1 MALNSSNFQ
10 ILVNAVLDAKNI
22 QAQLDKISQK
32 YATMKVG
39 IDVDTSKLN
48 SALSGLKGLKVGFE
62 DTSTSAEKTSQSIG
76 DIFAKV
82 SKFGGVTLVINE
94 LRQSLM
100 EGVDAVRELDAAVT
114 EYKKVSDLT
123 DEGMKSF
130 VSTAREMGLEVGKSA
145 TEFIEAGTQF
155 KKMGYSDQESLQL
168 GKVATMF
175 QNIADTA
182 ISAGDS
188 ASFVNSQM
196 KAFNMTAEDAQHI
209 IDVTNEVANNMAVGT
224 NDLAKG
230 LTVAGAG
237 LSVLGNDF
245 EQSIALITSGTE
257 ILTGR
262 SVQVARG
269 LTTIGNNIAKAAN
282 EAGELSFKVQGVTK
296 SIDLFDKSTG
306 EMKSTYQVF
315 QDLKSSWDDMSQAEK
330 QSLGLALAGKNQFSV
345 FNSVMLNLN
354 SATEA
359 YKIAL
364 DSQGS
369 ALKENARYLDSIQ
382 GKVSQFTSELE
393 KFWTEGIS
401 SDSVKRLV
409 EFGTQV
415 LKLIN
420 DLGGMPTVLTA
431 ITGAFITLNGH
442 KVPEMIAKI
451 STNVLDMIAKF
462 DYAYAATGSLAQGF
476 TAMAGA
482 GSLLT
487 ASLGAVSLVVT
498 GLVAAYGYYNTQ
510 QENARRAAEQA
521 GSSFEDE
528 RKNLYN
534 LRLEYINA
542 KDAASNEDEDKQK
555 LKSTISKLA
564 KAYGVEEEA
573 LSNLN
578 GTRAEGLDLLS
589 KENAEKSQDFL
600 NRNQAE
606 IQKAQKATQDM
617 LNRTSFY
624 IPLKFTSDTESSES
638 FKAFYNKYTKS
649 LGEGVYEV
657 AGGYK
662 ELIADLNT
670 TITAMQQEDNQ
681 TKLHQQTLAF
691 LSNTLVELEDKYNKT
706 ATLTREAADATV
718 DVDKKTQSFINTQYD
733 SLSSFE
739 SVYNALLKNNSQIPL
754 FKEALD
760 EVVATQFPDFAKA
773 LGIELQDNGDK
784 AKEAA
789 DGVNQ
794 YGEDAGEAASQTE
807 EFEKAIKSLTSELK
821 GVQDAYDTLH
831 EVADEYNKTG
841 SVTIDTM
848 ADLLSLNPAYLE
860 SLQMVNGQL
869 VVNDE
874 FLMSMAQ
881 SLTESEIS
889 AIYSSQGLD
898 TFSESEQKVGTN
910 AETGKQGSDNLGT
923 SIQQVG
929 TASSQ
934 ANPYLTTIGN
944 TAITT
949 GNQFA
954 QGAQGIL
961 QFASSLDAVSG
972 AAPKARTGSSGVGV
986 QFYSEGFDAQVQAYR
1001 NQQNQK
1007 LLEELRKG
1015 LQFKP
1020 STSGGKSGKGG
1031 GGSKKSSTSDAEKQA
1046 KADAKAYKEA
1056 FEKELA
1062 TLDKQKAS
1070 MKDNAATDKWYY
1082 EQLEEL
1088 TNKYYK
1094 DKEGYEDE
1102 YNKYHEKAL
1111 DGMTKAHDAAYTER
1125 YNLLK
1130 HQLAMDMISEQEYYD
1145 ELEELMKEFYSN
1157 EEKYAEQRWKIEEEI
1172 YSGRNKLEEENTRK
1186 AEQEAEKR
1194 KKARKEE
1201 WEEEKAW
1208 YEEQQSNLETAFS
1221 YVASLA
1227 QKEIDALNERK
1238 QAIQDQY
1245 DAEIDKI
1252 NEKNDA
1258 TNDEIE
1264 LQEKLD
1270 ALAKAQQKKVRI
1282 YREGQGFV
1290 YETDQSAVDEAKTA
1304 LTQYKKEQ
1312 DTKKEIKRLEDI
1324 RDATINSVEEQ
1335 IKYWQKYKDEWGNV
1349 TDNYTTE
1356 QNKLL
1361 AEQVLGISLEGE
1373 NWEKR
1378 LGNLQDYVDRYN
1390 EIMSTLKTRYK
1401 SYDDDDDE
1409 DFGDEL
1415 DPDEYYSDKEPSY
1428 SHGSGGD
1435 NWYEDDTSHGPGAYA
1450 NGTTKGYGL
1459 SMVGE
1464 KGRELRVLGSRSNEG
1479 DGIIPNHLTENLMQ
1493 LGKFSPT
1500 QWLNS
1505 IVGKMG
1511 GQSAPIYNYAF
1522 ENLTLP
1528 NVTNA
1533 QSFIDELK
1541 NLKNRALQMGGRRD

>member
-10 ILVNAVLDAKNI
+10 ILVNAILDAKNI

-39 IDVDTSKLN
+39 IDVDATKLN
-48 SALSGLKGLKVGFE
+48 DALSGLKGLKVGFD
-62 DTSTSAEKTSQSIG
+62 DTSTSAEKISQSIG
-76 DIFAKV
+76 DIFTKV

-100 EGVDAVRELDAAVT
+100 DGVDAVRELDAAVT

-196 KAFNMTAEDAQHI
+196 KAFNMTSQDAQHI
-209 IDVTNEVANNMAVGT
+209 IDATNEVANNMAVGT

-245 EQSIALITSGTE
+245 EESIALITSGTE

-262 SVQVARG
+262 SAQVARG
-269 LTTIGNNIAKAAN
+269 LTTVGNNIAKAAN

-296 SIDLFDKSTG
+296 SIDLFDQSTG

-315 QDLKSSWDDMSQAEK
+315 QDLKSSWDEMSQAEK

-345 FNSVMLNLN
+345 FSAVMTNLN

-359 YKIAL
+359 YKLAL

-442 KVPEMIAKI
+442 KIPEMIAKI

-498 GLVAAYGYYNTQ
+498 GLVAAYSYYNTQ

-542 KDAASNEDEDKQK
+542 KEATGDEDENKQK

-564 KAYGVEEEA
+564 KAYGIEEEA

-624 IPLKFTSDTESSES
+624 IPLKFTYDTESSES
-638 FKAFYNKYTKS
+638 FKAFYNKYTQS
-649 LGEGVYEV
+649 LGEGVYEA

-739 SVYNALLKNNSQIPL
+739 SVYNALLENNSQIPL

-784 AKEAA
+784 AKEAV

-794 YGEDAGEAASQTE
+794 YGEDVGEAASQTE

-860 SLQMVNGQL
+860 SLQMINGQL

-874 FLMSMAQ
+874 SLMSMAQ
-881 SLTESEIS
+881 SFTETGIS
-889 AIYSSQGLD
+889 AISSTQGLD
-898 TFSESEQKVGTN
+898 VFSGSEQNIGTS
-910 AETGKQGSDNLGT
+910 AETAKQGTEDLGNSVT
-923 SIQQVG
+923 QVG

-949 GNQFA
+949 GNQFE
-954 QGAQGIL
+954 QGATGL
-961 QFASSLDAVSG
+961 FKFASGLVAISNANANV
-972 AAPKARTGSSGVGV
+972 TGGVGV
-986 QFYSEGFDAQVQAYR
+986 KSYSEGFDAQVQAYQK
-1001 NQQNQK
+1001 QQNNK
-1007 LLEELRKG
+1007 ILEELKKN

-1062 TLDKQKAS
+1062 DLDKQKNT
-1070 MKDNAATDKWYY
+1070 MKDNASTDSWYY
-1082 EQLEEL
+1082 YQLEQL

-1094 DKEGYEDE
+1094 DKEGYEEE

-1111 DGMTKAHDAAYTER
+1111 DGMTKAHDEAYNER
-1125 YNLLK
+1125 YTLLK
-1130 HQLAMDMISEQEYYD
+1130 HQLAMDEISEREYYD
-1145 ELEELMKEFYSN
+1145 ELEELMKEFYGN
-1157 EEKYAEQRWKIEEEI
+1157 EEKYGEKRWKIEEEI
-1172 YSGRNKLEEENTRK
+1172 YSGRNKLEEESTRK

-1201 WEEEKAW
+1201 WEEEKEW
-1208 YEEQQSNLETAFS
+1208 YEEQQSNLETAFN

-1227 QKEIDALNERK
+1227 QKEIDKLNERK

-1335 IKYWQKYKDEWGNV
+1335 IKYWQKYKDEWGSV

-1401 SYDDDDDE
+1401 SYDDDDE
-1409 DFGDEL
+1409 EFGDEL
-1415 DPDEYYSDKEPSY
+1415 DSEEHWTDKEPSY

>member
-1 MALNSSNFQ
+1 MALNSRDFQ

-48 SALSGLKGLKVGFE
+48 DALSGLKGLKVGFD

-76 DIFAKV
+76 DIFTKV

-100 EGVDAVRELDAAVT
+100 DGVDAVRELDAAVT

-262 SVQVARG
+262 SAQVARG

-369 ALKENARYLDSIQ
+369 ALKENARYLDSIR

-393 KFWTEGIS
+393 KFWTEGINS
-401 SDSVKRLV
+401 ESVKRLV
-409 EFGTQV
+409 EFGTNV

-420 DLGGMPTVLTA
+420 DLGGLPTVLTA
-431 ITGAFITLNGH
+431 IGGAFITLKGYNIGKTIISTTDNIATSIADVIGLIVDLRQNGFTLT
-442 KVPEMIAKI
+442 EMIAGLVSS
-451 STNVLDMIAKF
+451 STLW
-462 DYAYAATGSLAQGF
+462 TLG
-476 TAMAGA
+476 
-482 GSLLT
+482 
-487 ASLGAVSLVVT
+487 LGAVTTAITLA
-498 GLVAAYGYYNTQ
+498 VAAHAKYVQEMQNSGRETSNNITELAKLKQKYNEIYTS
-510 QENARRAAEQA
+510 E
-521 GSSFEDE
+521 EDE
-528 RKNLYN
+528 ETK
-534 LRLEYINA
+534 A
-542 KDAASNEDEDKQK
+542 
-555 LKSTISKLA
+555 SKLA
-564 KAYGVEEEA
+564 
-573 LSNLN
+573 
-578 GTRAEGLDLLS
+578 
-589 KENAEKSQDFL
+589 
-600 NRNQAE
+600 E
-606 IQKAQKATQDM
+606 I
-617 LNRTSFY
+617 RS
-624 IPLKFTSDTESSES
+624 
-638 FKAFYNKYTKS
+638 
-649 LGEGVYEV
+649 
-657 AGGYK
+657 
-662 ELIADLNT
+662 
-670 TITAMQQEDNQ
+670 
-681 TKLHQQTLAF
+681 TLA
-691 LSNTLVELEDKYNKT
+691 SKYGI
-706 ATLTREAADATV
+706 E
-718 DVDKKTQSFINTQYD
+718 
-733 SLSSFE
+733 
-739 SVYNALLKNNSQIPL
+739 
-754 FKEALD
+754 KEALD
-760 EVVATQFPDFAKA
+760 ELNGSREKGNELLADEIVKIGEEDYAKYGQEINKAIEYLTKDIKPINFGTLLDFSGMEDDVAVKFQEVFKDIGTFKNGMLVSVKGLPEEVKTA
-773 LGIELQDNGDK
+773 LQTMLTYMEKIQQPTMREQEIIDNLK
-784 AKEAA
+784 AKLKSLSDTYEENTQKVEQHANSYIAVQDTFSTFTQGVYENQEAFDEA
-789 DGVNQ
+789 YKTYINSLPPL
-794 YGEDAGEAASQTE
+794 ESIRNAAGELANSLFPEFTGAVKDNSNAQQDFQDDSESSTNATE

-860 SLQMVNGQL
+860 SLQMINGQL
-869 VVNDE
+869 IVNDE
-874 FLMSMAQ
+874 SLMSMAQ
-881 SLTESEIS
+881 SFTESGIS
-889 AIYSSQGLD
+889 AISSTQGLEV
-898 TFSESEQKVGTN
+898 FSGSEQNIGTN
-910 AETGKQGSDNLGT
+910 AETAKQGTDNLGT
-923 SIQQVG
+923 SITQVG

-934 ANPYLTTIGN
+934 ANSYVDTFGN
-944 TAITT
+944 TMITA
-949 GNQFA
+949 GNKGE
-954 QGAQGIL
+954 QGATGL
-961 QFASSLDAVSG
+961 FKFASGL
-972 AAPKARTGSSGVGV
+972 AAISNANANITGGVGV
-986 QFYSEGFDAQVQAYR
+986 KSYSEGFDAQVQAYQK
-1001 NQQNQK
+1001 QQNNK
-1007 LLEELRKG
+1007 ILEELKKN

-1062 TLDKQKAS
+1062 DLDKRKS
-1070 MKDNAATDKWYY
+1070 TMKDNASTDKWYY

-1094 DKEGYEDE
+1094 DKEGYEEE

-1157 EEKYAEQRWKIEEEI
+1157 EEKYGEQRWKIEEEI
-1172 YSGRNKLEEENTRK
+1172 YSGRNKLEEESTRK

-1201 WEEEKAW
+1201 WEEEKEW
-1208 YEEQQSNLETAFS
+1208 YEEQQSNLETAFN

-1227 QKEIDALNERK
+1227 QKEIDKLNERK

>member
-1 MALNSSNFQ
+1 
-10 ILVNAVLDAKNI
+10 
-22 QAQLDKISQK
+22 
-32 YATMKVG
+32 
-39 IDVDTSKLN
+39 
-48 SALSGLKGLKVGFE
+48 
-62 DTSTSAEKTSQSIG
+62 
-76 DIFAKV
+76 
-82 SKFGGVTLVINE
+82 
-94 LRQSLM
+94 
-100 EGVDAVRELDAAVT
+100 
-114 EYKKVSDLT
+114 
-123 DEGMKSF
+123 
-130 VSTAREMGLEVGKSA
+130 
-145 TEFIEAGTQF
+145 
-155 KKMGYSDQESLQL
+155 
-168 GKVATMF
+168 
-175 QNIADTA
+175 
-182 ISAGDS
+182 
-188 ASFVNSQM
+188 
-196 KAFNMTAEDAQHI
+196 MT
-209 IDVTNEVANNMAVGT
+209 
-224 NDLAKG
+224 
-230 LTVAGAG
+230 
-237 LSVLGNDF
+237 
-245 EQSIALITSGTE
+245 
-257 ILTGR
+257 
-262 SVQVARG
+262 
-269 LTTIGNNIAKAAN
+269 
-282 EAGELSFKVQGVTK
+282 
-296 SIDLFDKSTG
+296 
-306 EMKSTYQVF
+306 
-315 QDLKSSWDDMSQAEK
+315 
-330 QSLGLALAGKNQFSV
+330 
-345 FNSVMLNLN
+345 NLN

-359 YKIAL
+359 YKLAL
-364 DSQGS
+364 DSQNS

-409 EFGTQV
+409 EFGTNV

-462 DYAYAATGSLAQGF
+462 DYAYTATGSLTQGF

-498 GLVAAYGYYNTQ
+498 GLVAAYSYYNTQ

-521 GSSFEDE
+521 GSSFEEE

-534 LRLEYINA
+534 LRLEYISA
-542 KDAASNEDEDKQK
+542 KDATGDEDENKQK

-564 KAYGVEEEA
+564 KAYGIEEEA

-600 NRNQAE
+600 NRNQVE
-606 IQKAQKATQDM
+606 IQKAQKATQEM

-624 IPLKFTSDTESSES
+624 IPLKFTYDTESSES

-649 LGEGVYEV
+649 LGEGVYEA

-681 TKLHQQTLAF
+681 SKLHQQTLAF
-691 LSNTLVELEDKYNKT
+691 LSSTLVELEGKYKET
-706 ATLTREAADATV
+706 ATLTREAANATV
-718 DVDKKTQSFINTQYD
+718 DVDEKTQSFINTQYD

-739 SVYNALLKNNSQIPL
+739 SVYNALLENNSQIPL

-794 YGEDAGEAASQTE
+794 YGEDVGEAASQTE
-807 EFEKAIKSLTSELK
+807 ELEEAIKSLTSELK
-821 GVQDAYDTLH
+821 GVQDAYNTLH

-860 SLQMVNGQL
+860 SLQMINGQL

-874 FLMSMAQ
+874 SLMSMAQ
-881 SLTESEIS
+881 SFTESEIS
-889 AIYSSQGLD
+889 AISSTQGLEA
-898 TFSESEQKVGTN
+898 FSGGEQNVGTN
-910 AETGKQGSDNLGT
+910 AETAKQGTDDLGNSVT
-923 SIQQVG
+923 QVG

-949 GNQFA
+949 GNQFK
-954 QGAQGIL
+954 QGATGL
-961 QFASSLDAVSG
+961 FKFASGLVAILNANANANV
-972 AAPKARTGSSGVGV
+972 TGGVGV
-986 QFYSEGFDAQVQAYR
+986 KSYSEGFDAQVQAYQK
-1001 NQQNQK
+1001 QQNNK
-1007 LLEELRKG
+1007 ILEELKKN

-1062 TLDKQKAS
+1062 DLDKQKNT
-1070 MKDNAATDKWYY
+1070 MKDNASTDSWYY
-1082 EQLEEL
+1082 YQLEQL

-1094 DKEGYEDE
+1094 DKEGYEEE

-1111 DGMTKAHDAAYTER
+1111 EGMTKAHDDAYNER
-1125 YNLLK
+1125 YTLLK
-1130 HQLAMDMISEQEYYD
+1130 HQLAMDMISEREYYD
-1145 ELEELMKEFYSN
+1145 ELEELMKEFYGN
-1157 EEKYAEQRWKIEEEI
+1157 EEKYGEKRWKIEEEI
-1172 YSGRNKLEEENTRK
+1172 YSGRNKLEEESTRK

-1201 WEEEKAW
+1201 WEEEKEW
-1208 YEEQQSNLETAFS
+1208 YEEQQSNLETAFN

-1227 QKEIDALNERK
+1227 QKEIDKLNERK

-1290 YETDQSAVDEAKTA
+1290 YETDQSAVDEAKSA
-1304 LTQYKKEQ
+1304 LTQYKKEL

-1401 SYDDDDDE
+1401 SYDDDDDDE
-1409 DFGDEL
+1409 EFGDEL
-1415 DPDEYYSDKEPSY
+1415 DPDEQWSDKEPSY

>member
-39 IDVDTSKLN
+39 IDVDTSKL
-48 SALSGLKGLKVGFE
+48 SDALSGLKGLKVGFD

-76 DIFAKV
+76 DIFTKV

-262 SVQVARG
+262 SAQVARG

-649 LGEGVYEV
+649 LGEGVYEA

-874 FLMSMAQ
+874 SLMSMAQ
-881 SLTESEIS
+881 SFTETGIS
-889 AIYSSQGLD
+889 AISSTQGLD
-898 TFSESEQKVGTN
+898 VFSGSEQNIGIS
-910 AETGKQGSDNLGT
+910 AETAKQGTDDLGT
-923 SIQQVG
+923 SVTQVG

-934 ANPYLTTIGN
+934 ANSYVDTFGN
-944 TAITT
+944 TMITA
-949 GNQFA
+949 GNKGE
-954 QGAQGIL
+954 QGATGL
-961 QFASSLDAVSG
+961 FKFASGL
-972 AAPKARTGSSGVGV
+972 AAISNANANITGGVGV
-986 QFYSEGFDAQVQAYR
+986 KSYSEGFDAQVQAYQK
-1001 NQQNQK
+1001 QQNNK
-1007 LLEELRKG
+1007 ILEELKKN

-1062 TLDKQKAS
+1062 DLDKRKS
-1070 MKDNAATDKWYY
+1070 TMKDNASTDKWYY

-1094 DKEGYEDE
+1094 DKEGYEEE

-1227 QKEIDALNERK
+1227 QKEIDALSERK

-1435 NWYEDDTSHGPGAYA
+1435 NWYEDDISHGPGAYA

-1505 IVGKMG
+1505 IIDKVG
-1511 GQSAPIYNYAF
+1511 GQSTPVYNYAF
-1522 ENLTLP
+1522 DSLVLP

>member
-10 ILVNAVLDAKNI
+10 ILVNAILDAKNI

-48 SALSGLKGLKVGFE
+48 DALSGLKGLKVGFD

-262 SVQVARG
+262 SAQVARG

-393 KFWTEGIS
+393 KFWTEGINS
-401 SDSVKRLV
+401 ESVKRLV
-409 EFGTQV
+409 EFGTNV

-420 DLGGMPTVLTA
+420 DLGGLPTVLTA
-431 ITGAFITLNGH
+431 TGGAFITLKGYNIGKTIISTTDNIATSIADVIGLIVDLRQNGFTLT
-442 KVPEMIAKI
+442 EMITGLI
-451 STNVLDMIAKF
+451 SSSTLW
-462 DYAYAATGSLAQGF
+462 TLG
-476 TAMAGA
+476 
-482 GSLLT
+482 
-487 ASLGAVSLVVT
+487 LGAVTTAITLA
-498 GLVAAYGYYNTQ
+498 VAAHAKYVQEMQNSGRETSNNITELAKLKQKYNEIYTS
-510 QENARRAAEQA
+510 E
-521 GSSFEDE
+521 EDE
-528 RKNLYN
+528 ETK
-534 LRLEYINA
+534 A
-542 KDAASNEDEDKQK
+542 
-555 LKSTISKLA
+555 SKLA
-564 KAYGVEEEA
+564 
-573 LSNLN
+573 
-578 GTRAEGLDLLS
+578 
-589 KENAEKSQDFL
+589 
-600 NRNQAE
+600 E
-606 IQKAQKATQDM
+606 I
-617 LNRTSFY
+617 RS
-624 IPLKFTSDTESSES
+624 
-638 FKAFYNKYTKS
+638 
-649 LGEGVYEV
+649 
-657 AGGYK
+657 
-662 ELIADLNT
+662 
-670 TITAMQQEDNQ
+670 
-681 TKLHQQTLAF
+681 TLA
-691 LSNTLVELEDKYNKT
+691 SKYGI
-706 ATLTREAADATV
+706 E
-718 DVDKKTQSFINTQYD
+718 
-733 SLSSFE
+733 
-739 SVYNALLKNNSQIPL
+739 
-754 FKEALD
+754 KEALD
-760 EVVATQFPDFAKA
+760 ELNGSREKGNELLADEIVKIGEEDYAKYGQEINKAIEYLTKDIKPINFGTLLDFSGMEDDVAVKFQEVFKDIGTFKNGMLVSVKGLPEEVKTA
-773 LGIELQDNGDK
+773 LQTMLTYMEKIQQPTMREQEIIDNLK
-784 AKEAA
+784 AKLKSLSDTYEENTQKVEQHANSYIAVQDTFSTFTQGVYENQEAFDEA
-789 DGVNQ
+789 YKTYINSLPPL
-794 YGEDAGEAASQTE
+794 ESIRNAAGELANSLFPEFTGAVKDNSNAQQDFQDDSESSTNATE

-860 SLQMVNGQL
+860 SLQTINGQL
-869 VVNDE
+869 IVNDE
-874 FLMSMAQ
+874 SLMSMAQ
-881 SLTESEIS
+881 SFTESGIS
-889 AIYSSQGLD
+889 AISSTQGLEV
-898 TFSESEQKVGTN
+898 FSGSEQNIGTN
-910 AETGKQGSDNLGT
+910 AETAKQGTDNLGT
-923 SIQQVG
+923 SITQVG

-934 ANPYLTTIGN
+934 ANSYVDTFGN
-944 TAITT
+944 TMITA
-949 GNQFA
+949 GNKGE
-954 QGAQGIL
+954 QGATGL
-961 QFASSLDAVSG
+961 FKFASGL
-972 AAPKARTGSSGVGV
+972 AAISNANANITGGVGV
-986 QFYSEGFDAQVQAYR
+986 KSYSEGFDAQVQAYQK
-1001 NQQNQK
+1001 QQNNK
-1007 LLEELRKG
+1007 ILEELKKN

-1020 STSGGKSGKGG
+1020 STSGGKSGKSG

-1062 TLDKQKAS
+1062 DLDKRKAT
-1070 MKDNAATDKWYY
+1070 MKDNASTDKWYY
-1082 EQLEEL
+1082 EQLEQL

-1094 DKEGYEDE
+1094 DKEGYEEE

-1111 DGMTKAHDAAYTER
+1111 DGMTKAHDEAYNER
-1125 YNLLK
+1125 YALLK

-1145 ELEELMKEFYSN
+1145 ELEELMKEFYGN
-1157 EEKYAEQRWKIEEEI
+1157 EEKYGEQRWKIEEEI
-1172 YSGRNKLEEENTRK
+1172 YSGRNKLEEESTRK

-1201 WEEEKAW
+1201 WEEEKEW
-1208 YEEQQSNLETAFS
+1208 YEEQQSNLETAFN

-1227 QKEIDALNERK
+1227 QKEIDKLNERK

-1505 IVGKMG
+1505 IIGKVG
-1511 GQSAPIYNYAF
+1511 GQSTPVYNYAF
-1522 ENLTLP
+1522 DSLVLP

>member
-39 IDVDTSKLN
+39 IDVDTSKL
-48 SALSGLKGLKVGFE
+48 SDALSGLKGLKVGFD

-76 DIFAKV
+76 DIFTKV

-262 SVQVARG
+262 SAQVARG

-409 EFGTQV
+409 EFGMQV

-649 LGEGVYEV
+649 LGEGVYEA

-874 FLMSMAQ
+874 SLMSMAQ
-881 SLTESEIS
+881 SFTETGIS
-889 AIYSSQGLD
+889 AISSTQGLD
-898 TFSESEQKVGTN
+898 VFSGSEQNIGIS
-910 AETGKQGSDNLGT
+910 AETAKQGTDDLGT
-923 SIQQVG
+923 SVTQVG

-934 ANPYLTTIGN
+934 ANSYVDTFGN
-944 TAITT
+944 TMITA
-949 GNQFA
+949 GNKGE
-954 QGAQGIL
+954 QGATGL
-961 QFASSLDAVSG
+961 FKFASGL
-972 AAPKARTGSSGVGV
+972 AAISNANANITGGVGV
-986 QFYSEGFDAQVQAYR
+986 KSYSEGFDAQVQAYQK
-1001 NQQNQK
+1001 QQNNK
-1007 LLEELRKG
+1007 ILEELKKN

-1062 TLDKQKAS
+1062 DLDKRKS
-1070 MKDNAATDKWYY
+1070 TMKDNASTDKWYY

-1094 DKEGYEDE
+1094 DKEGYEEE

-1227 QKEIDALNERK
+1227 QKEIDALSERK

-1505 IVGKMG
+1505 IIDKVG
-1511 GQSAPIYNYAF
+1511 GQSAPVYNYAF
-1522 ENLTLP
+1522 DSLVLP

>member
-1 MALNSSNFQ
+1 MAMNSNNFQ

-32 YATMKVG
+32 YATMKAG

-48 SALSGLKGLKVGFE
+48 DALSGLKGLKVGFD

-100 EGVDAVRELDAAVT
+100 DGVDAVRELDAAVT

-123 DEGMKSF
+123 DEGMKQYIED
-130 VSTAREMGLEVGKSA
+130 AREMGLEVGRTA
-145 TEFIEAGTQF
+145 TEAMQAAATF
-155 KKMGYSDQESLQL
+155 KKMGYSDQDSLQL
-168 GKVATMF
+168 AKISSMF
-175 QNIADTA
+175 QNVADTA
-182 ISAGDS
+182 ITAGES

-196 KAFNMTAEDAQHI
+196 KAFSMTTENAEHI
-209 IDVTNEVANNMAVGT
+209 ISAVNEVANNFALGT
-224 NDLAKG
+224 NDLAQALQISASG
-230 LTVAGAG
+230 IA
-237 LSVLGNDF
+237 VLGNSF
-245 EQSIALITSGTE
+245 EDTIGMITAGLE
-257 ILTGR
+257 VMPGQAAKIGR
-262 SVQVARG
+262 SIVSF
-269 LTTIGNNIAKAAN
+269 GNNLAKTAQT
-282 EAGELSFKVQGVTK
+282 AGELIYNVQGVTK
-296 SIDLFDKSTG
+296 SLSLLDSATGETKST
-306 EMKSTYQVF
+306 MQILK
-315 QDLKSSWDDMSQAEK
+315 DLKSDWDAMTDSER
-330 QSLGLALAGKNQFSV
+330 QSIALAIGSKTQFS
-345 FNSVMLNLN
+345 SLSAILQNLD
-354 SATEA
+354 SGVEA
-359 YKIAL
+359 SKTAL
-364 DSQGS
+364 QSQGS

-401 SDSVKRLV
+401 SDSAKRLV
-409 EFGTQV
+409 EFGTNV

-420 DLGGMPTVLTA
+420 DLGGLPTVLTA
-431 ITGAFITLNGH
+431 IGGAFITLKGYNIGKTIISTTDNIATSIADVIGLIVDLRQNGFTLT
-442 KVPEMIAKI
+442 EMITGLI
-451 STNVLDMIAKF
+451 SSSTLW
-462 DYAYAATGSLAQGF
+462 TLG
-476 TAMAGA
+476 
-482 GSLLT
+482 
-487 ASLGAVSLVVT
+487 LGAVTTAITLA
-498 GLVAAYGYYNTQ
+498 VAAHAKYVQEMQNSGRETSNNITELAKLKQKYNEIYTS
-510 QENARRAAEQA
+510 E
-521 GSSFEDE
+521 EDE
-528 RKNLYN
+528 ETK
-534 LRLEYINA
+534 A
-542 KDAASNEDEDKQK
+542 
-555 LKSTISKLA
+555 SKLA
-564 KAYGVEEEA
+564 
-573 LSNLN
+573 
-578 GTRAEGLDLLS
+578 
-589 KENAEKSQDFL
+589 
-600 NRNQAE
+600 E
-606 IQKAQKATQDM
+606 I
-617 LNRTSFY
+617 RS
-624 IPLKFTSDTESSES
+624 
-638 FKAFYNKYTKS
+638 
-649 LGEGVYEV
+649 
-657 AGGYK
+657 
-662 ELIADLNT
+662 
-670 TITAMQQEDNQ
+670 
-681 TKLHQQTLAF
+681 TLA
-691 LSNTLVELEDKYNKT
+691 SKYGI
-706 ATLTREAADATV
+706 E
-718 DVDKKTQSFINTQYD
+718 
-733 SLSSFE
+733 
-739 SVYNALLKNNSQIPL
+739 
-754 FKEALD
+754 KEALD
-760 EVVATQFPDFAKA
+760 ELNGSREKGNELLADEIVKIGEEDYAKYGQEINKAIEYLTKDIKPINFGTLLDFSGMEDDVAVKFQEVFKDIGTFKNGMLVSVKGLPEEVKTA
-773 LGIELQDNGDK
+773 LQTMLTYMEKIQQPTMREQEIIDNLK
-784 AKEAA
+784 AKLKSLSDTYEENTQKVEQHANSYIAVQDAFSTFTQGVYENQEAFDEA
-789 DGVNQ
+789 YKIYINSLPPL
-794 YGEDAGEAASQTE
+794 ESIRNAAGELANSLFPEFTCAVKDNSNAQQDFQDDSESSTNATE
-807 EFEKAIKSLTSELK
+807 DLEKAIKSLTSELK
-821 GVQDAYDTLH
+821 GVQDAYNTLH

-841 SVTIDTM
+841 SVNIDTM

-860 SLQMVNGQL
+860 SLQMINGQL

-874 FLMSMAQ
+874 SLMSMAQ
-881 SLTESEIS
+881 SFTESGIS
-889 AIYSSQGLD
+889 AISSTQGLEV
-898 TFSESEQKVGTN
+898 FSGSEQNVGTN
-910 AETGKQGSDNLGT
+910 AETAKQGADNLGT
-923 SIQQVG
+923 SIAQVG

-934 ANPYLTTIGN
+934 ANPYLTTFGN
-944 TAITT
+944 TAVTT
-949 GNQFA
+949 GNQCE
-954 QGAQGIL
+954 QGASGL
-961 QFASSLDAVSG
+961 FKFASGLVAISNANANV
-972 AAPKARTGSSGVGV
+972 TGGVGV
-986 QFYSEGFDAQVQAYR
+986 KSYSEGFDAQVQAYQK
-1001 NQQNQK
+1001 QQNNK
-1007 LLEELRKG
+1007 ILEELKKN

-1020 STSGGKSGKGG
+1020 STSGGKSGKG

-1062 TLDKQKAS
+1062 DLDKRKS
-1070 MKDNAATDKWYY
+1070 TMKDNASTDKWYY

-1094 DKEGYEDE
+1094 DKEGYEEE

-1157 EEKYAEQRWKIEEEI
+1157 EEKYGEQRWKIEEEI
-1172 YSGRNKLEEENTRK
+1172 YSGRNKLEEESTRK

-1201 WEEEKAW
+1201 WEEEKEW
-1208 YEEQQSNLETAFS
+1208 YEEQQSNLETAFN

-1227 QKEIDALNERK
+1227 QKEIDKLNERK

>member
-1 MALNSSNFQ
+1 MAMNSSNFQ

-39 IDVDTSKLN
+39 IDVDISKLN
-48 SALSGLKGLKVGFE
+48 SALSGLKGLKVGFD

-76 DIFAKV
+76 DIFTKV

-100 EGVDAVRELDAAVT
+100 DGVDAVGELDAAVT

-123 DEGMKSF
+123 DEGMKQYIED
-130 VSTAREMGLEVGKSA
+130 AREMGLEVGRTA
-145 TEFIEAGTQF
+145 TEAMQAAATF
-155 KKMGYSDQESLQL
+155 KKMGYSDQDSLQL
-168 GKVATMF
+168 AKISSMF
-175 QNIADTA
+175 QNVADTA
-182 ISAGDS
+182 ITAGES

-196 KAFNMTAEDAQHI
+196 KAFSMTTENAEHI
-209 IDVTNEVANNMAVGT
+209 ISAVNEVANNFALGT
-224 NDLAKG
+224 NDLAQALQISASG
-230 LTVAGAG
+230 IA
-237 LSVLGNDF
+237 VLGNSF
-245 EQSIALITSGTE
+245 EDTIGMITAGLEVMPGQAAKIGRSIVSFGNNLAKTAQTAGELTYKVQGTAKSLSLLDSATGETKSTMQILKDLKSDWDAMTDSERQSIAL
-257 ILTGR
+257 
-262 SVQVARG
+262 A
-269 LTTIGNNIAKAAN
+269 IGSK
-282 EAGELSFKVQGVTK
+282 T
-296 SIDLFDKSTG
+296 
-306 EMKSTYQVF
+306 
-315 QDLKSSWDDMSQAEK
+315 
-330 QSLGLALAGKNQFSV
+330 QFS
-345 FNSVMLNLN
+345 SLSAILQNLD
-354 SATEA
+354 SGVEA
-359 YKIAL
+359 SKTAL
-364 DSQGS
+364 QSQGS

-401 SDSVKRLV
+401 SDSAKRLV
-409 EFGTQV
+409 EFGTNV

-420 DLGGMPTVLTA
+420 DLGGLPTVLTA
-431 ITGAFITLNGH
+431 IGGAFITLKGYNIGKTIISTTDSIATSMADVIGLIVDLRQNGFTLT
-442 KVPEMIAKI
+442 EMITGLVSS
-451 STNVLDMIAKF
+451 STLW
-462 DYAYAATGSLAQGF
+462 TLG
-476 TAMAGA
+476 
-482 GSLLT
+482 
-487 ASLGAVSLVVT
+487 LGAVTTAITLAVVAHAKYVQEMQNSGRET
-498 GLVAAYGYYNTQ
+498 SNNITELAKLKQKYNEIYTS
-510 QENARRAAEQA
+510 E
-521 GSSFEDE
+521 EDE
-528 RKNLYN
+528 ETK
-534 LRLEYINA
+534 A
-542 KDAASNEDEDKQK
+542 
-555 LKSTISKLA
+555 SKLA
-564 KAYGVEEEA
+564 
-573 LSNLN
+573 
-578 GTRAEGLDLLS
+578 
-589 KENAEKSQDFL
+589 
-600 NRNQAE
+600 E
-606 IQKAQKATQDM
+606 I
-617 LNRTSFY
+617 RS
-624 IPLKFTSDTESSES
+624 
-638 FKAFYNKYTKS
+638 
-649 LGEGVYEV
+649 
-657 AGGYK
+657 
-662 ELIADLNT
+662 
-670 TITAMQQEDNQ
+670 
-681 TKLHQQTLAF
+681 TLA
-691 LSNTLVELEDKYNKT
+691 SKYGI
-706 ATLTREAADATV
+706 E
-718 DVDKKTQSFINTQYD
+718 
-733 SLSSFE
+733 
-739 SVYNALLKNNSQIPL
+739 
-754 FKEALD
+754 KEALD
-760 EVVATQFPDFAKA
+760 ELNGSREKGNELLSEEIVKIGEEDYAKYGQEINKAIEYLTKDIKPINFGTLLDFSGMEDEVAAKFQEVFKDIGTFKNGMLVSVKGLPEEVKTA
-773 LGIELQDNGDK
+773 LQTMLTYMEKIQQPTMREQEIIDNLK
-784 AKEAA
+784 AKLKSLSDTYEENIQKVEQHANSYIAVQDAFSTFTQGVYENQEAFDEA
-789 DGVNQ
+789 YKTYINSLPPL
-794 YGEDAGEAASQTE
+794 ESIRNAASELANSLFPEYTDAVKDNSNAQQDFQSDSENSTSATE

-848 ADLLSLNPAYLE
+848 ADLLSLNPEYLN
-860 SLQMVNGQL
+860 SLEMVNGQL
-869 VVNDE
+869 VVNDAS
-874 FLMSMAQ
+874 LMSMAQ
-881 SLTESEIS
+881 SFTESGIS
-889 AIYSSQGLD
+889 AISSSQGLD

-910 AETGKQGSDNLGT
+910 AEAGKQGSDNLGT

-961 QFASSLDAVSG
+961 QFASSLDAISG

-986 QFYSEGFDAQVQAYR
+986 QSYSEGFDAQVQAYR

-1062 TLDKQKAS
+1062 DLDKRKAT
-1070 MKDNAATDKWYY
+1070 MKDNASTDKWYY

-1094 DKEGYEDE
+1094 DKEGYEEE

-1111 DGMTKAHDAAYTER
+1111 DGLTKAHDEAYNER
-1125 YNLLK
+1125 YALLK
-1130 HQLAMDMISEQEYYD
+1130 HQLAMDMISEREYYD
-1145 ELEELMKEFYSN
+1145 ELEELMKEFYGN
-1157 EEKYAEQRWKIEEEI
+1157 EEKYGEQRWKIEEEI
-1172 YSGRNKLEEENTRK
+1172 YSGRNKLEEESTRK

-1201 WEEEKAW
+1201 WEEEKEW
-1208 YEEQQSNLETAFS
+1208 YEEQQSNLETAFN
-1221 YVASLA
+1221 YVASLV
-1227 QKEIDALNERK
+1227 QKEIDKLNERK

-1282 YREGQGFV
+1282 YREGEGFV
-1290 YETDQSAVDEAKTA
+1290 YETDQSAVDEAKSA
-1304 LTQYKKEQ
+1304 LTQYKKEL

-1335 IKYWQKYKDEWGNV
+1335 IKYWQKYKDEWGSV

-1356 QNKLL
+1356 QNKLI

-1505 IVGKMG
+1505 IIGKVG
-1511 GQSAPIYNYAF
+1511 GQSTPVYNYAF
-1522 ENLTLP
+1522 DSLVLP

>member
-1 MALNSSNFQ
+1 MTGASGMAALGNS
-10 ILVNAVLDAKNI
+10 LDETI
-22 QAQLDKISQK
+22 GIISS
-32 YATMKVG
+32 V
-39 IDVDTSKLN
+39 
-48 SALSGLKGLKVGFE
+48 
-62 DTSTSAEKTSQSIG
+62 
-76 DIFAKV
+76 
-82 SKFGGVTLVINE
+82 
-94 LRQSLM
+94 
-100 EGVDAVRELDAAVT
+100 VT
-114 EYKKVSDLT
+114 EMPNQAS
-123 DEGMKSF
+123 
-130 VSTAREMGLEVGKSA
+130 R
-145 TEFIEAGTQF
+145 
-155 KKMGYSDQESLQL
+155 
-168 GKVATMF
+168 
-175 QNIADTA
+175 A
-182 ISAGDS
+182 IRGIQSY
-188 ASFVNSQM
+188 
-196 KAFNMTAEDAQHI
+196 
-209 IDVTNEVANNMAVGT
+209 
-224 NDLAKG
+224 
-230 LTVAGAG
+230 
-237 LSVLGNDF
+237 GN
-245 EQSIALITSGTE
+245 A
-257 ILTGR
+257 
-262 SVQVARG
+262 
-269 LTTIGNNIAKAAN
+269 IAKLAN
-282 EAGELSFKVQGVTK
+282 DSGELSYKVDGVTK
-296 SIDLFDKSTG
+296 SISLLDSTTGDIKSTFAVLS
-306 EMKSTYQVF
+306 EINK
-315 QDLKSSWDDMSQAEK
+315 DWNKMSNAEK
-330 QSLGLALAGKNQFSV
+330 QALGLALAGKNQFAV
-345 FNSVMLNLN
+345 FEASLN
-354 SATEA
+354 SFDVALDATE
-359 YKIAL
+359 KAL
-364 DSQGS
+364 GSTGS

-649 LGEGVYEV
+649 LGEGVYEA

-807 EFEKAIKSLTSELK
+807 EFEEAIKSLTSELK

-860 SLQMVNGQL
+860 SLQMINGQL
-869 VVNDE
+869 IVNDE
-874 FLMSMAQ
+874 SLMSMAQ
-881 SLTESEIS
+881 SFTESGIS
-889 AIYSSQGLD
+889 AISSTQGLEV
-898 TFSESEQKVGTN
+898 FSGSEQNIGTN
-910 AETGKQGSDNLGT
+910 AETAKQGTDNLGT
-923 SIQQVG
+923 SITQVG

-934 ANPYLTTIGN
+934 ANSYVDTFGN
-944 TAITT
+944 TMITA
-949 GNQFA
+949 GNKGE
-954 QGAQGIL
+954 QGATGL
-961 QFASSLDAVSG
+961 FKFASGL
-972 AAPKARTGSSGVGV
+972 AAISNANANITGGVGV
-986 QFYSEGFDAQVQAYR
+986 KSYSEGFDAQVQAYQK
-1001 NQQNQK
+1001 QQNNK
-1007 LLEELRKG
+1007 ILEELKKN

-1062 TLDKQKAS
+1062 DLDKRKS
-1070 MKDNAATDKWYY
+1070 TMKDNASTDKWYY

-1094 DKEGYEDE
+1094 DKEGYEEE

-1157 EEKYAEQRWKIEEEI
+1157 EEKYGEQRWKIEEEI
-1172 YSGRNKLEEENTRK
+1172 YSGRNKLEEESTRK

-1201 WEEEKAW
+1201 WEEEKEW
-1208 YEEQQSNLETAFS
+1208 YEEQQSNLETAFN

-1227 QKEIDALNERK
+1227 QKEIDKLNERK

>member
-10 ILVNAVLDAKNI
+10 ILVNAILDAKNI

-39 IDVDTSKLN
+39 IDVDATKLN
-48 SALSGLKGLKVGFE
+48 DALSGLKGLKVGFD
-62 DTSTSAEKTSQSIG
+62 DTSTSAEKISQSIG
-76 DIFAKV
+76 DIFTKV

-100 EGVDAVRELDAAVT
+100 DGVDAVRELDAAVT

-196 KAFNMTAEDAQHI
+196 KAFNMTSQDAQHI
-209 IDVTNEVANNMAVGT
+209 IDATNEVANNMAVGT

-245 EQSIALITSGTE
+245 EESIALITSGTE

-262 SVQVARG
+262 SAQVARG
-269 LTTIGNNIAKAAN
+269 LTTVGNNIAKAAN

-296 SIDLFDKSTG
+296 SIDLFDQSTG

-315 QDLKSSWDDMSQAEK
+315 QDLKSSWDEMSQAEK

-345 FNSVMLNLN
+345 FSAVMTNLN

-359 YKIAL
+359 YKLAL

-442 KVPEMIAKI
+442 KIPEMIAKI

-498 GLVAAYGYYNTQ
+498 GLVAAYSYYNTQ

-542 KDAASNEDEDKQK
+542 KEATGDEDENKQK

-564 KAYGVEEEA
+564 KAYGIEEEA

-624 IPLKFTSDTESSES
+624 IPLKFTYDTESSES
-638 FKAFYNKYTKS
+638 FKAFYNKYTQS
-649 LGEGVYEV
+649 LGEGVYEA

-739 SVYNALLKNNSQIPL
+739 SVYNALLENNSQIPL

-784 AKEAA
+784 AKEAV

-794 YGEDAGEAASQTE
+794 YGEDVGEAASQTE

-860 SLQMVNGQL
+860 SLQMINGQL

-874 FLMSMAQ
+874 SLMSMAQ
-881 SLTESEIS
+881 SFTETGIS
-889 AIYSSQGLD
+889 AISSTQGLD
-898 TFSESEQKVGTN
+898 VFSGSEQNIGTS
-910 AETGKQGSDNLGT
+910 AETAKQGTEDLGNSVT
-923 SIQQVG
+923 QVG

-949 GNQFA
+949 GNQFE
-954 QGAQGIL
+954 QGATGL
-961 QFASSLDAVSG
+961 FKFASGLVAISNANANANV
-972 AAPKARTGSSGVGV
+972 TGGVGV
-986 QFYSEGFDAQVQAYR
+986 KSYSEGFDAQVQAYQK
-1001 NQQNQK
+1001 QQNNK
-1007 LLEELRKG
+1007 ILEELKKN

-1062 TLDKQKAS
+1062 DLDKQKNT
-1070 MKDNAATDKWYY
+1070 MKDNASTDSWYY
-1082 EQLEEL
+1082 YQLEQL

-1094 DKEGYEDE
+1094 DKEGYEEE

-1111 DGMTKAHDAAYTER
+1111 DGMTKAHDEAYNER
-1125 YNLLK
+1125 YTLLK
-1130 HQLAMDMISEQEYYD
+1130 HQLAMDEISEREYYD
-1145 ELEELMKEFYSN
+1145 ELEELMKEFYGN
-1157 EEKYAEQRWKIEEEI
+1157 EEKYGEKRWKIEEEI
-1172 YSGRNKLEEENTRK
+1172 YSGRNKLEEESTRK

-1201 WEEEKAW
+1201 WEEEKEW
-1208 YEEQQSNLETAFS
+1208 YEEQQSNLETAFN

-1227 QKEIDALNERK
+1227 QKEIDKLNERK

-1335 IKYWQKYKDEWGNV
+1335 IKYWQKYKDEWGSV

-1401 SYDDDDDE
+1401 SYDDDDE
-1409 DFGDEL
+1409 EFGDEL
-1415 DPDEYYSDKEPSY
+1415 DSEEHWTDKEPSY

>member
-1 MALNSSNFQ
+1 MAMNSSNFQ

-48 SALSGLKGLKVGFE
+48 SALSGLKGLKVGFD

-76 DIFAKV
+76 DIFTKV

-100 EGVDAVRELDAAVT
+100 DGVDAVRELDAAVT

-123 DEGMKSF
+123 DEGMKQYIED
-130 VSTAREMGLEVGKSA
+130 AREMGLEVGKSA

-196 KAFNMTAEDAQHI
+196 KAFNMTAQDAQHI
-209 IDVTNEVANNMAVGT
+209 IDATNEVANNMAVGT

-237 LSVLGNDF
+237 LSVLGNNF
-245 EQSIALITSGTE
+245 EESIALITSGTE

-262 SVQVARG
+262 SAQVVRG
-269 LTTIGNNIAKAAN
+269 LTTVGNNIAKAAN

-296 SIDLFDKSTG
+296 SIDLFDQSTG

-345 FNSVMLNLN
+345 FSAVMTNLN

-359 YKIAL
+359 YKLAL

-401 SDSVKRLV
+401 SDSAKRLV
-409 EFGTQV
+409 EFGTNV

-420 DLGGMPTVLTA
+420 DLGGLPTVLTA
-431 ITGAFITLNGH
+431 IGGAFITLKGYNIG
-442 KVPEMIAKI
+442 KTII
-451 STNVLDMIAKF
+451 STTGNIA
-462 DYAYAATGSLAQGF
+462 
-476 TAMAGA
+476 
-482 GSLLT
+482 
-487 ASLGAVSLVVT
+487 
-498 GLVAAYGYYNTQ
+498 
-510 QENARRAAEQA
+510 
-521 GSSFEDE
+521 
-528 RKNLYN
+528 
-534 LRLEYINA
+534 
-542 KDAASNEDEDKQK
+542 
-555 LKSTISKLA
+555 
-564 KAYGVEEEA
+564 
-573 LSNLN
+573 
-578 GTRAEGLDLLS
+578 
-589 KENAEKSQDFL
+589 
-600 NRNQAE
+600 
-606 IQKAQKATQDM
+606 
-617 LNRTSFY
+617 TS
-624 IPLKFTSDTESSES
+624 IADVI
-638 FKAFYNKYTKS
+638 
-649 LGEGVYEV
+649 G
-657 AGGYK
+657 
-662 ELIADLNT
+662 LIADLKRDGFTLTEMITGLVSSSTLWTLGLGAVT
-670 TITAMQQEDNQ
+670 TAI
-681 TKLHQQTLAF
+681 TLAVAAHAKYVQEMQNSGRET
-691 LSNTLVELEDKYNKT
+691 SNNITELAKLKQKYNEIYTSEEDEETKASKLAEIRST
-706 ATLTREAADATV
+706 LATKYGIE
-718 DVDKKTQSFINTQYD
+718 
-733 SLSSFE
+733 
-739 SVYNALLKNNSQIPL
+739 
-754 FKEALD
+754 KEALD
-760 EVVATQFPDFAKA
+760 ELNGSREKGNELLAEEIVKIGEEDYAKYGQEINKAIEYLTKDIKPIRFGTFLDFSGMEDEVAAKFQEVFKDIGTFKNGMLVSVKGLPEEVKTALQTMLTYMEKIQQPTMREQEIIDNLQAKLKSLSATYEENTQKVEQHANSYIA
-773 LGIELQDNGDK
+773 VQDAFSTFTQGVYENQ
-784 AKEAA
+784 EAFDEA
-789 DGVNQ
+789 YKTYINSLPPL
-794 YGEDAGEAASQTE
+794 ESIRTAAGELASSLFPEFTNAVKDNLNAQQDFQDDSESSTNATE
-807 EFEKAIKSLTSELK
+807 DLEKAIKSLTSELK
-821 GVQDAYDTLH
+821 GTQDAYDTLH
-831 EVADEYNKTG
+831 SVADEYNKTG

-874 FLMSMAQ
+874 SLMSMAQ
-881 SLTESEIS
+881 SFTESGIS
-889 AIYSSQGLD
+889 AISSAQGLNVFD
-898 TFSESEQKVGTN
+898 ESQQNVGTD
-910 AETGKQGSDNLGT
+910 AETVKQGTDNLGS
-923 SIQQVG
+923 SITQVG

-944 TAITT
+944 TAVTA
-949 GNQFA
+949 GSQFE
-954 QGAQGIL
+954 QGATGL
-961 QFASSLDAVSG
+961 FKFASGLVAIQNANTNANV
-972 AAPKARTGSSGVGV
+972 TGGVGV
-986 QFYSEGFDAQVQAYR
+986 KSYPEGFDAQVQAYQK
-1001 NQQNQK
+1001 QQNNK
-1007 LLEELRKG
+1007 ILEELKKN

-1020 STSGGKSGKGG
+1020 STSSKS
-1031 GGSKKSSTSDAEKQA
+1031 GGSKSSSSAEKQA

-1062 TLDKQKAS
+1062 DLDKRKNA

-1094 DKEGYEDE
+1094 DKEGYEEE

-1111 DGMTKAHDAAYTER
+1111 DGMTKAHDAAYNER
-1125 YNLLK
+1125 YTLLK
-1130 HQLAMDMISEQEYYD
+1130 HQLAMDMISEREYYD
-1145 ELEELMKEFYSN
+1145 ELEELMKEFYDN
-1157 EEKYAEQRWKIEEEI
+1157 EEEYGEKRWKIEEEI
-1172 YSGRNKLEEENTRK
+1172 YSGRNKLEEESTRK

-1201 WEEEKAW
+1201 WEEEKEW
-1208 YEEQQSNLETAFS
+1208 YEEQQSNLETAFN

-1227 QKEIDALNERK
+1227 QKEIDKLNERK

-1252 NEKNDA
+1252 NEKNEA

-1290 YETDQSAVDEAKTA
+1290 YETDQSAVDEAKSA

-1312 DTKKEIKRLEDI
+1312 DTKKEIKRLETI

-1390 EIMSTLKTRYK
+1390 SIMSTLKTKYSK
-1401 SYDDDDDE
+1401 YEEEDE
-1409 DFGDEL
+1409 DERFGDEL
-1415 DPDEYYSDKEPSY
+1415 DPEEHWSDKEPIHS
-1428 SHGSGGD
+1428 SGSGGG

>member
-1 MALNSSNFQ
+1 MAMNSSNFQ

-48 SALSGLKGLKVGFE
+48 SALSGLKGLKVGFD
-62 DTSTSAEKTSQSIG
+62 DTSTSADKTSQSIG
-76 DIFAKV
+76 DIFTKV

-100 EGVDAVRELDAAVT
+100 DGVDAVKELDAAVT
-114 EYKKVSDLT
+114 EYKKVSDIT
-123 DEGMKSF
+123 DEGMRQYIED
-130 VSTAREMGLEVGKSA
+130 AREMGLEVGRTA
-145 TEFIEAGTQF
+145 TEAMQAAATF

-168 GKVATMF
+168 AKISSMF
-175 QNIADTA
+175 QNVADTA
-182 ISAGDS
+182 ITAGES

-196 KAFNMTAEDAQHI
+196 KAFSMTTEDAEHI
-209 IDVTNEVANNMAVGT
+209 ISAVNEVANNFALGT
-224 NDLAKG
+224 NDLAQALQISASG
-230 LTVAGAG
+230 IA
-237 LSVLGNDF
+237 VLGNSF
-245 EQSIALITSGTE
+245 EDTIGMITSGLEVMPGQAAKIGRSIVSFGNNLAKTAQTAGELTYKVQGTAKSLSLLDSATGETKSTMQILKDLKSDWDAMTDSERQSIAL
-257 ILTGR
+257 
-262 SVQVARG
+262 A
-269 LTTIGNNIAKAAN
+269 IGSK
-282 EAGELSFKVQGVTK
+282 T
-296 SIDLFDKSTG
+296 
-306 EMKSTYQVF
+306 
-315 QDLKSSWDDMSQAEK
+315 
-330 QSLGLALAGKNQFSV
+330 QFS
-345 FNSVMLNLN
+345 SLSAILQNLN
-354 SATEA
+354 SGVEA
-359 YKIAL
+359 SKTAL
-364 DSQGS
+364 QSQGS
-369 ALKENARYLDSIQ
+369 ALRENARYLDSIQ

-431 ITGAFITLNGH
+431 ITGAIITLNGY
-442 KVPEMIAKI
+442 KLPEMIARI
-451 STNVLDMIAKF
+451 STNVLEMIAKF

-534 LRLEYINA
+534 LRLEYIKV
-542 KDAASNEDEDKQK
+542 KDATGDEDENKQK

-573 LSNLN
+573 LATLN
-578 GTRAEGLDLLS
+578 GTRAEGLGLLS
-589 KENAEKSQDFL
+589 EENAEKSQDFL

-617 LNRTSFY
+617 LNKTSFY
-624 IPLKFTSDTESSES
+624 IPLKFTYDTESSES
-638 FKAFYNKYTKS
+638 FKAFYDKYTKS
-649 LGEGVYEV
+649 LGEGVYEA

-691 LSNTLVELEDKYNKT
+691 LSSTLVDLEEKYNKS
-706 ATLTREAADATV
+706 AALTREAADATV
-718 DVDKKTQSFINTQYD
+718 DIDKKTQSFINTQYD
-733 SLSSFE
+733 SLNSFE
-739 SVYNALLKNNSQIPL
+739 SVYKALLENNSQIPL

-773 LGIELQDNGDK
+773 LGIEIENTGNNAENASEGIDDYNDGIGDTK
-784 AKEAA
+784 TRAEEATDKLNDLAQALTDTQSAYDIFTQAAKE
-789 DGVNQ
+789 
-794 YGEDAGEAASQTE
+794 
-807 EFEKAIKSLTSELK
+807 
-821 GVQDAYDTLH
+821 
-831 EVADEYNKTG
+831 YN
-841 SVTIDTM
+841 
-848 ADLLSLNPAYLE
+848 E
-860 SLQMVNGQL
+860 SG
-869 VVNDE
+869 
-874 FLMSMAQ
+874 
-881 SLTESEIS
+881 EIS
-889 AIYSSQGLD
+889 IETLSKLIKVNPEYWDALNLVDGKLTVNKEKLD
-898 TFSESEQKVGTN
+898 EMNGATLDSVAAELVASGAFGDFSDVLGDVAKDSETAGTN
-910 AETGKQGSDNLGT
+910 AKTAGTNIATSGEKAATASVGYNQVAKSMFSAAAAATQMNSALAGAT
-923 SIQQVG
+923 SIVGGTYSKDDFLLQKAQDEAAAQQRKRTEEYKKAIEEARKMLG
-929 TASSQ
+929 SG
-934 ANPYLTTIGN
+934 LTSGK
-944 TAITT
+944 TT
-949 GNQFA
+949 
-954 QGAQGIL
+954 
-961 QFASSLDAVSG
+961 SG
-972 AAPKARTGSSGVGV
+972 
-986 QFYSEGFDAQVQAYR
+986 
-1001 NQQNQK
+1001 
-1007 LLEELRKG
+1007 
-1015 LQFKP
+1015 
-1020 STSGGKSGKGG
+1020 GGKSGKSG

-1062 TLDKQKAS
+1062 ALDKQKAS

-1094 DKEGYEDE
+1094 DKEGYEEE

-1111 DGMTKAHDAAYTER
+1111 DGLTKAHDEAYNER
-1125 YNLLK
+1125 YALLK
-1130 HQLAMDMISEQEYYD
+1130 HQLAMDMISEREYYD
-1145 ELEELMKEFYSN
+1145 ELEELMKEFYGN
-1157 EEKYAEQRWKIEEEI
+1157 EEKYGEQRWKIEEEI
-1172 YSGRNKLEEENTRK
+1172 YSGRNKLEEESTRK

-1201 WEEEKAW
+1201 WEEEKEW
-1208 YEEQQSNLETAFS
+1208 YEEQQSNLETAFN

-1227 QKEIDALNERK
+1227 QKEIDKLNERK

-1290 YETDQSAVDEAKTA
+1290 YETDQTAVDEAKSA
-1304 LTQYKKEQ
+1304 LTQYKKQQ

-1401 SYDDDDDE
+1401 SYDDDDE
-1409 DFGDEL
+1409 EFGDEL
-1415 DPDEYYSDKEPSY
+1415 DPDEQWSDKEPIY
-1428 SHGSGGD
+1428 SSGSGGD

-1511 GQSAPIYNYAF
+1511 GQSTPIYNYAF
-1522 ENLTLP
+1522 DSLVLP

-1533 QSFIDELK
+1533 QSFVAELK

>member
-1 MALNSSNFQ
+1 MN
-10 ILVNAVLDAKNI
+10 
-22 QAQLDKISQK
+22 
-32 YATMKVG
+32 
-39 IDVDTSKLN
+39 
-48 SALSGLKGLKVGFE
+48 
-62 DTSTSAEKTSQSIG
+62 
-76 DIFAKV
+76 
-82 SKFGGVTLVINE
+82 
-94 LRQSLM
+94 
-100 EGVDAVRELDAAVT
+100 
-114 EYKKVSDLT
+114 
-123 DEGMKSF
+123 
-130 VSTAREMGLEVGKSA
+130 
-145 TEFIEAGTQF
+145 
-155 KKMGYSDQESLQL
+155 
-168 GKVATMF
+168 
-175 QNIADTA
+175 
-182 ISAGDS
+182 
-188 ASFVNSQM
+188 
-196 KAFNMTAEDAQHI
+196 
-209 IDVTNEVANNMAVGT
+209 
-224 NDLAKG
+224 
-230 LTVAGAG
+230 
-237 LSVLGNDF
+237 
-245 EQSIALITSGTE
+245 
-257 ILTGR
+257 
-262 SVQVARG
+262 
-269 LTTIGNNIAKAAN
+269 
-282 EAGELSFKVQGVTK
+282 
-296 SIDLFDKSTG
+296 
-306 EMKSTYQVF
+306 
-315 QDLKSSWDDMSQAEK
+315 
-330 QSLGLALAGKNQFSV
+330 
-345 FNSVMLNLN
+345 
-354 SATEA
+354 
-359 YKIAL
+359 
-364 DSQGS
+364 SQGS
-369 ALKENARYLDSIQ
+369 ALQENARYLDSIQ

-431 ITGAFITLNGH
+431 ITGAFITLNGY

-462 DYAYAATGSLAQGF
+462 DYAYTATGSLTQGF

-482 GSLLT
+482 GSLAT
-487 ASLGAVSLVVT
+487 VSLGALSLAVT
-498 GLVAAYGYYNTQ
+498 GIVAAYSYYVNQ
-510 QENARRAAEQA
+510 QEELQRVTNQA
-521 GSSFEDE
+521 SQSYKDE
-528 RKNLYN
+528 AQSLSELKQ
-534 LRLEYINA
+534 EYLDT
-542 KDAASNEDEDKQK
+542 KTDDEKEDKEK
-555 LKSTISKLA
+555 LKTTVSKLA
-564 KAYGVEEEA
+564 KAYGLEEDA
-573 LSNLN
+573 IKSLN
-578 GTRAEGLDLLS
+578 GTREEGIELLDIEDTKKAEDYLAKNQEGIQKAVEKYQEMMKNTVVYVPFTFKWSEDTQSEAFKKFQDEFMKDIGGGNLALTGQYPQLQQAIKDTILAMNQEDINTQQHRDTLS
-589 KENAEKSQDFL
+589 ALSTMLNQVENDYNNVITTVEENAEAQV
-600 NRNQAE
+600 
-606 IQKAQKATQDM
+606 KA
-617 LNRTSFY
+617 
-624 IPLKFTSDTESSES
+624 SSEVKE
-638 FKAFYNKYTKS
+638 FTKAEYDS
-649 LGEGVYEV
+649 V
-657 AGGYK
+657 
-662 ELIADLNT
+662 D
-670 TITAMQQEDNQ
+670 
-681 TKLHQQTLAF
+681 AF
-691 LSNTLVELEDKYNKT
+691 KT
-706 ATLTREAADATV
+706 AYDAL
-718 DVDKKTQSFINTQYD
+718 I
-733 SLSSFE
+733 E
-739 SVYNALLKNNSQIPL
+739 NNSQIPL

-760 EVVATQFPDFAKA
+760 EVVATQFPEFAKE

-848 ADLLSLNPAYLE
+848 ADLLSLNPEYLN
-860 SLQMVNGQL
+860 SLEMVNGQL
-869 VVNDE
+869 VVNDAS
-874 FLMSMAQ
+874 LMSMAQ
-881 SLTESEIS
+881 SFTESGIS
-889 AIYSSQGLD
+889 AISSSQGLD

-944 TAITT
+944 TAVTT

-961 QFASSLDAVSG
+961 QFASSLDAISG

-986 QFYSEGFDAQVQAYR
+986 QSYSEGFDAQVQAYR

-1007 LLEELRKG
+1007 LLEELRKS

-1020 STSGGKSGKGG
+1020 STSGSKGGKG

-1062 TLDKQKAS
+1062 ALDKQKAS

-1157 EEKYAEQRWKIEEEI
+1157 EEKYGEQRWKIEEEI

-1201 WEEEKAW
+1201 WEEEKQW

-1227 QKEIDALNERK
+1227 QKEIDKLNERK

-1290 YETDQSAVDEAKTA
+1290 YETDQSAVDEAKSA

-1312 DTKKEIKRLEDI
+1312 DTKKEIKRLETI
-1324 RDATINSVEEQ
+1324 RDATINSVEE
-1335 IKYWQKYKDEWGNV
+1335 
-1349 TDNYTTE
+1349 
-1356 QNKLL
+1356 
-1361 AEQVLGISLEGE
+1361 
-1373 NWEKR
+1373 
-1378 LGNLQDYVDRYN
+1378 
-1390 EIMSTLKTRYK
+1390 
-1401 SYDDDDDE
+1401 
-1409 DFGDEL
+1409 
-1415 DPDEYYSDKEPSY
+1415 
-1428 SHGSGGD
+1428 
-1435 NWYEDDTSHGPGAYA
+1435 
-1450 NGTTKGYGL
+1450 
-1459 SMVGE
+1459 
-1464 KGRELRVLGSRSNEG
+1464 
-1479 DGIIPNHLTENLMQ
+1479 
-1493 LGKFSPT
+1493 
-1500 QWLNS
+1500 
-1505 IVGKMG
+1505 
-1511 GQSAPIYNYAF
+1511 
-1522 ENLTLP
+1522 
-1528 NVTNA
+1528 
-1533 QSFIDELK
+1533 
-1541 NLKNRALQMGGRRD
+1541 

>member
-1 MALNSSNFQ
+1 MALNSRDFQ

-48 SALSGLKGLKVGFE
+48 DALSGLKGLKVGFD

-76 DIFAKV
+76 DIFTKV

-100 EGVDAVRELDAAVT
+100 DGVDAVRELDAAVT

-262 SVQVARG
+262 SAQVARG

-369 ALKENARYLDSIQ
+369 ALKENARYLDSIR

-393 KFWTEGIS
+393 KFWTEGINS
-401 SDSVKRLV
+401 ESVKRLV
-409 EFGTQV
+409 EFGTNV

-420 DLGGMPTVLTA
+420 DLGGLPTVLTA
-431 ITGAFITLNGH
+431 IGGAFITLKGYNIGKTIISTTDNIATSIADVIGLIVDLRQNGFTLT
-442 KVPEMIAKI
+442 EMIAGLVSS
-451 STNVLDMIAKF
+451 STLW
-462 DYAYAATGSLAQGF
+462 TLG
-476 TAMAGA
+476 
-482 GSLLT
+482 
-487 ASLGAVSLVVT
+487 LGAVTTAITLA
-498 GLVAAYGYYNTQ
+498 VAAHAKYVQEMQNSGRETSNNITELAKLKQKYNEIYTS
-510 QENARRAAEQA
+510 E
-521 GSSFEDE
+521 EDE
-528 RKNLYN
+528 ETK
-534 LRLEYINA
+534 A
-542 KDAASNEDEDKQK
+542 
-555 LKSTISKLA
+555 SKLA
-564 KAYGVEEEA
+564 EIR
-573 LSNLN
+573 SNL
-578 GTRAEGLDLLS
+578 AS
-589 KENAEKSQDFL
+589 KYGIE
-600 NRNQAE
+600 
-606 IQKAQKATQDM
+606 
-617 LNRTSFY
+617 
-624 IPLKFTSDTESSES
+624 
-638 FKAFYNKYTKS
+638 
-649 LGEGVYEV
+649 
-657 AGGYK
+657 
-662 ELIADLNT
+662 
-670 TITAMQQEDNQ
+670 
-681 TKLHQQTLAF
+681 
-691 LSNTLVELEDKYNKT
+691 
-706 ATLTREAADATV
+706 
-718 DVDKKTQSFINTQYD
+718 
-733 SLSSFE
+733 
-739 SVYNALLKNNSQIPL
+739 
-754 FKEALD
+754 KEALD
-760 EVVATQFPDFAKA
+760 ELNGSREKGNELLADEIVKIGEEDYAKYGQEINKAIEYLTKDIKPINFGTLLDFSGMENDVAAKFQEVFKDIGTFKNGMLVSVKGLPEDVKTA
-773 LGIELQDNGDK
+773 LQTMLTYMEKIQQPTMREQEIIDNLK
-784 AKEAA
+784 AKLNSLSDTYEENTQKVEQHANSYIAVQDAFSTFTQGVYENQEAFDEA
-789 DGVNQ
+789 YKTYINSLPPL
-794 YGEDAGEAASQTE
+794 ESIRNAASELANSLFPEYTGAVKDNSNAQQDFQSDSENSTSATE

-848 ADLLSLNPAYLE
+848 ADLLSLNPEYLN

-869 VVNDE
+869 VVNDAS
-874 FLMSMAQ
+874 LMSMAQ
-881 SLTESEIS
+881 SFTESGIS
-889 AIYSSQGLD
+889 AISSSQGLD

-986 QFYSEGFDAQVQAYR
+986 QSYSEGFDAQVQAYR

-1208 YEEQQSNLETAFS
+1208 YEEQQSNLETAFN

-1227 QKEIDALNERK
+1227 QKEIDKLNERK

-1505 IVGKMG
+1505 IIGKVG
-1511 GQSAPIYNYAF
+1511 GQSTPVYNYAF
-1522 ENLTLP
+1522 DSLVLP

>member
-1 MALNSSNFQ
+1 MAMNSSNFQ

-48 SALSGLKGLKVGFE
+48 SALSGLKGLKVGFD

-100 EGVDAVRELDAAVT
+100 DGVDAVRELDVAVT

-123 DEGMKSF
+123 DEGMKQYIED
-130 VSTAREMGLEVGKSA
+130 AREMGLEVGRTA
-145 TEFIEAGTQF
+145 TEAMQAAATF
-155 KKMGYSDQESLQL
+155 KKMGYSDQDSLQL
-168 GKVATMF
+168 AKISSMF
-175 QNIADTA
+175 QNVADTA
-182 ISAGDS
+182 ITAGES

-196 KAFNMTAEDAQHI
+196 KAFSMTTENAEHI
-209 IDVTNEVANNMAVGT
+209 ISAVNEVANNFALGT
-224 NDLAKG
+224 NDLAQALQISASG
-230 LTVAGAG
+230 IA
-237 LSVLGNDF
+237 VLGNSF
-245 EQSIALITSGTE
+245 EDTIGMITAGLE
-257 ILTGR
+257 VMPGQAAKIGR
-262 SVQVARG
+262 SIVSF
-269 LTTIGNNIAKAAN
+269 GNNLAKTAQT
-282 EAGELSFKVQGVTK
+282 AGELTYNVQGVTK
-296 SIDLFDKSTG
+296 SLSLLDSATGETKST
-306 EMKSTYQVF
+306 MQILK
-315 QDLKSSWDDMSQAEK
+315 DLKSDWDAMTDSER
-330 QSLGLALAGKNQFSV
+330 QSIALAIGSKTQFS
-345 FNSVMLNLN
+345 SLSAILQNLD
-354 SATEA
+354 SGVEA
-359 YKIAL
+359 SKTAL
-364 DSQGS
+364 QSQGS

-401 SDSVKRLV
+401 SDSAKRLV
-409 EFGTQV
+409 EFGTNV

-420 DLGGMPTVLTA
+420 DLGGLPTVLTA
-431 ITGAFITLNGH
+431 IGGAFITLKGYNIGKTIISTTDSIATSIADVIGLIVDLRQNGFTLT
-442 KVPEMIAKI
+442 EMITGLVSS
-451 STNVLDMIAKF
+451 STLW
-462 DYAYAATGSLAQGF
+462 TLG
-476 TAMAGA
+476 
-482 GSLLT
+482 
-487 ASLGAVSLVVT
+487 LGAVTTAITLA
-498 GLVAAYGYYNTQ
+498 VAAHAKYVQEMQNSGRETSNNIAELAKLKQKYNEIYTS
-510 QENARRAAEQA
+510 E
-521 GSSFEDE
+521 EDE
-528 RKNLYN
+528 ETK
-534 LRLEYINA
+534 A
-542 KDAASNEDEDKQK
+542 
-555 LKSTISKLA
+555 SKLA
-564 KAYGVEEEA
+564 EI
-573 LSNLN
+573 
-578 GTRAEGLDLLS
+578 
-589 KENAEKSQDFL
+589 
-600 NRNQAE
+600 RN
-606 IQKAQKATQDM
+606 
-617 LNRTSFY
+617 
-624 IPLKFTSDTESSES
+624 
-638 FKAFYNKYTKS
+638 
-649 LGEGVYEV
+649 
-657 AGGYK
+657 
-662 ELIADLNT
+662 
-670 TITAMQQEDNQ
+670 
-681 TKLHQQTLAF
+681 TLA
-691 LSNTLVELEDKYNKT
+691 SKYGI
-706 ATLTREAADATV
+706 E
-718 DVDKKTQSFINTQYD
+718 
-733 SLSSFE
+733 
-739 SVYNALLKNNSQIPL
+739 
-754 FKEALD
+754 KEALD
-760 EVVATQFPDFAKA
+760 ELNGSREKGNELLSEEIVKIGEEDYAKYGQEINKAIEYLTKDIKPINFGTLLDFSGMEDDVAAKFQEVFKDIGTFKNGMLVSVKGLPEEVKTA
-773 LGIELQDNGDK
+773 LQTMLTYMEKIQQPTMREQEIIDNLK
-784 AKEAA
+784 AKLNSLSDTYEENTQKVEQHANSYIAVQDAFSTFTQGVYENQEAFDEA
-789 DGVNQ
+789 YKTYINSLPPL
-794 YGEDAGEAASQTE
+794 ESIRNAAGELANSLFPEFTGAVKDNSNAQQDFQDDSESSTNATE
-807 EFEKAIKSLTSELK
+807 DLEKAIKSSTSELK

-869 VVNDE
+869 VVNDGS
-874 FLMSMAQ
+874 LMSMAQ
-881 SLTESEIS
+881 SFTETGIS
-889 AIYSSQGLD
+889 AISSTQGLD
-898 TFSESEQKVGTN
+898 VFSGSEQNIGTS
-910 AETGKQGSDNLGT
+910 AETAKQGTDDLGNSVT
-923 SIQQVG
+923 QVG

-944 TAITT
+944 TAITI
-949 GNQFA
+949 GNQFK
-954 QGAQGIL
+954 QGATGL
-961 QFASSLDAVSG
+961 FKFASGLATILNANANANV
-972 AAPKARTGSSGVGV
+972 TGGVGV
-986 QFYSEGFDAQVQAYR
+986 KSYSEGFDAQVQAYQK
-1001 NQQNQK
+1001 QQNNK
-1007 LLEELRKG
+1007 ILEELKKN

-1062 TLDKQKAS
+1062 DLDKRKAT
-1070 MKDNAATDKWYY
+1070 MKDNASTDKWYY
-1082 EQLEEL
+1082 EQLEQL

-1094 DKEGYEDE
+1094 DKEGYEEE

-1111 DGMTKAHDAAYTER
+1111 DGMTKAHDDAYNER
-1125 YNLLK
+1125 YTLLK
-1130 HQLAMDMISEQEYYD
+1130 HQLAMDEISEREYYD
-1145 ELEELMKEFYSN
+1145 ELEELMKEFYGN
-1157 EEKYAEQRWKIEEEI
+1157 EEKYGEKRWKIEEEI
-1172 YSGRNKLEEENTRK
+1172 YSGRNKLEEESTRK

-1201 WEEEKAW
+1201 WEEEKEW
-1208 YEEQQSNLETAFS
+1208 YEEQKSNLETAFN

-1227 QKEIDALNERK
+1227 QKEIDKLNERK

-1335 IKYWQKYKDEWGNV
+1335 IKYWQKYKDEWGSV

-1409 DFGDEL
+1409 EFGDEL
-1415 DPDEYYSDKEPSY
+1415 DSEEHWTDKEPSY

-1505 IVGKMG
+1505 IVGRMG

>member
-1 MALNSSNFQ
+1 MAMNSSNFQ

-32 YATMKVG
+32 YATMKAG

-48 SALSGLKGLKVGFE
+48 DALSGLKGLKVGFD

-100 EGVDAVRELDAAVT
+100 DGVDAVRELDAAVT

-123 DEGMKSF
+123 DEGMKQYIED
-130 VSTAREMGLEVGKSA
+130 AREMGLEVGRTA
-145 TEFIEAGTQF
+145 TEAMQAAATF
-155 KKMGYSDQESLQL
+155 KKMGYSDQDSLQL
-168 GKVATMF
+168 AKISSMF
-175 QNIADTA
+175 QNVADTA
-182 ISAGDS
+182 ITAGES

-196 KAFNMTAEDAQHI
+196 KAFSMTTENAEHI
-209 IDVTNEVANNMAVGT
+209 ISAVNEVANNFALGT
-224 NDLAKG
+224 NDLAQALQISASG
-230 LTVAGAG
+230 IA
-237 LSVLGNDF
+237 VLGNSF
-245 EQSIALITSGTE
+245 EDTIGMITAGLE
-257 ILTGR
+257 VMPGQAAKIGR
-262 SVQVARG
+262 SIVSF
-269 LTTIGNNIAKAAN
+269 GNNLAKTAQT
-282 EAGELSFKVQGVTK
+282 AGELIYNVQGVTK
-296 SIDLFDKSTG
+296 SLSLLDSATGETKST
-306 EMKSTYQVF
+306 MQILK
-315 QDLKSSWDDMSQAEK
+315 DLKSDWDAMTDSER
-330 QSLGLALAGKNQFSV
+330 QSIALAIGSKTQFS
-345 FNSVMLNLN
+345 SLSAILQNLD
-354 SATEA
+354 SGVEA
-359 YKIAL
+359 SKTAL
-364 DSQGS
+364 QSQGS

-401 SDSVKRLV
+401 SDSAKRLV
-409 EFGTQV
+409 EFGTNV

-420 DLGGMPTVLTA
+420 DLGGLPTVLTA
-431 ITGAFITLNGH
+431 IGGAFITLKGYNIGKTIISTTDNIATSIADVIGLIVDLRQNGFTLT
-442 KVPEMIAKI
+442 EMITGLI
-451 STNVLDMIAKF
+451 SSSTLW
-462 DYAYAATGSLAQGF
+462 TLG
-476 TAMAGA
+476 
-482 GSLLT
+482 
-487 ASLGAVSLVVT
+487 LGAVTTAITLA
-498 GLVAAYGYYNTQ
+498 VAAHAKYVQEMQNSGRETSNNITELAKLKQKYNEIYTS
-510 QENARRAAEQA
+510 E
-521 GSSFEDE
+521 EDE
-528 RKNLYN
+528 ETK
-534 LRLEYINA
+534 A
-542 KDAASNEDEDKQK
+542 
-555 LKSTISKLA
+555 SKLA
-564 KAYGVEEEA
+564 
-573 LSNLN
+573 
-578 GTRAEGLDLLS
+578 
-589 KENAEKSQDFL
+589 
-600 NRNQAE
+600 E
-606 IQKAQKATQDM
+606 I
-617 LNRTSFY
+617 RS
-624 IPLKFTSDTESSES
+624 
-638 FKAFYNKYTKS
+638 
-649 LGEGVYEV
+649 
-657 AGGYK
+657 
-662 ELIADLNT
+662 
-670 TITAMQQEDNQ
+670 
-681 TKLHQQTLAF
+681 TLA
-691 LSNTLVELEDKYNKT
+691 SKYGI
-706 ATLTREAADATV
+706 E
-718 DVDKKTQSFINTQYD
+718 
-733 SLSSFE
+733 
-739 SVYNALLKNNSQIPL
+739 
-754 FKEALD
+754 KEALD
-760 EVVATQFPDFAKA
+760 ELNGSREKGNELLADEIVKIGEEDYAKYGQEINKAIEYLTKDIKPINFGTLLDFSGMEDDVAVKFQEVFKDIGTFKNGMLVSVKGLPEEVKTA
-773 LGIELQDNGDK
+773 LQTMLTYMEKIQQPTMREQEIIDNLK
-784 AKEAA
+784 AKLKSLSDTYEENTQKVEQHANSYIAVQDAFSTFTQGVYENQEAFDEA
-789 DGVNQ
+789 YKIYINSLPPL
-794 YGEDAGEAASQTE
+794 ESIRNAAGELANSLFPEFTCAVKDNSNAQQDFQDDSESSTNATE
-807 EFEKAIKSLTSELK
+807 DLEKAIKSLTSELK
-821 GVQDAYDTLH
+821 GVQDAYNTLH

-841 SVTIDTM
+841 SVNIDTM

-860 SLQMVNGQL
+860 SLQMINGQL

-874 FLMSMAQ
+874 SLMSMAQ
-881 SLTESEIS
+881 SFTESGIS
-889 AIYSSQGLD
+889 AVSSTQGLEV
-898 TFSESEQKVGTN
+898 FSGSEQNVGTN
-910 AETGKQGSDNLGT
+910 AETAKQGADNLGT
-923 SIQQVG
+923 SIAQVG

-934 ANPYLTTIGN
+934 ANPYLTTFGN
-944 TAITT
+944 TAVTT
-949 GNQFA
+949 GNQCE
-954 QGAQGIL
+954 QGASGL
-961 QFASSLDAVSG
+961 FKFASGLVAISNANANV
-972 AAPKARTGSSGVGV
+972 TGGVGV
-986 QFYSEGFDAQVQAYR
+986 KSYSEGFDAQVQAYQK
-1001 NQQNQK
+1001 QQNNK
-1007 LLEELRKG
+1007 ILEELKKN

-1020 STSGGKSGKGG
+1020 STSGGKSGKG

-1062 TLDKQKAS
+1062 DLDKRKS
-1070 MKDNAATDKWYY
+1070 TMKDNASTDKWYY

-1094 DKEGYEDE
+1094 DKEGYEEE

-1157 EEKYAEQRWKIEEEI
+1157 EEKYGEQRWKIEEEI
-1172 YSGRNKLEEENTRK
+1172 YSGRNKLEEESTRK

-1201 WEEEKAW
+1201 WEEEKEW
-1208 YEEQQSNLETAFS
+1208 YEEQQSNLETAFN

-1227 QKEIDALNERK
+1227 QKEIDKLNERK

>member
-1 MALNSSNFQ
+1 MAMNSSNFQ

-39 IDVDTSKLN
+39 IDVDATKLN
-48 SALSGLKGLKVGFE
+48 DALSGLKGLKVGFD

-100 EGVDAVRELDAAVT
+100 DGVDAVRELDAAVT

-123 DEGMKSF
+123 DEGMKQYIED
-130 VSTAREMGLEVGKSA
+130 AREMGLEVGRTA
-145 TEFIEAGTQF
+145 TEAMQAAATF
-155 KKMGYSDQESLQL
+155 KKMGYSDQDSLQL
-168 GKVATMF
+168 AKISSMF
-175 QNIADTA
+175 QNVADTA
-182 ISAGDS
+182 ITAGES

-196 KAFNMTAEDAQHI
+196 KAFSMTTENAEHI
-209 IDVTNEVANNMAVGT
+209 ISAVNEVANNFALGT
-224 NDLAKG
+224 NDLAQALQISASG
-230 LTVAGAG
+230 IA
-237 LSVLGNDF
+237 VLGNSF
-245 EQSIALITSGTE
+245 EDTIGMITAGLEVMPGQAAKIGRSIVSFGNNLAKTAQTAGELTYKVQGTAKSLSLLDSATGETKSTMQILKDLKSDWDAMTDSERQSIAL
-257 ILTGR
+257 
-262 SVQVARG
+262 A
-269 LTTIGNNIAKAAN
+269 IGSK
-282 EAGELSFKVQGVTK
+282 T
-296 SIDLFDKSTG
+296 
-306 EMKSTYQVF
+306 
-315 QDLKSSWDDMSQAEK
+315 
-330 QSLGLALAGKNQFSV
+330 QFS
-345 FNSVMLNLN
+345 SLSAILQNLD
-354 SATEA
+354 SGVEA
-359 YKIAL
+359 SKTAL
-364 DSQGS
+364 QSQGS

-401 SDSVKRLV
+401 SDSAKRLV
-409 EFGTQV
+409 EFGTNV

-420 DLGGMPTVLTA
+420 DLGGLPTVLTA
-431 ITGAFITLNGH
+431 IGGAFITLKGYNIGKTIISTTDNIATSIVDVIGLIVDLRQNGFTLT
-442 KVPEMIAKI
+442 EMITGLI
-451 STNVLDMIAKF
+451 SSSTLW
-462 DYAYAATGSLAQGF
+462 TLG
-476 TAMAGA
+476 
-482 GSLLT
+482 
-487 ASLGAVSLVVT
+487 LGAVT
-498 GLVAAYGYYNTQ
+498 TAITFAVAAHAKYVQEMQNSGRETSNNITELAKLKQKYNEIYTS
-510 QENARRAAEQA
+510 E
-521 GSSFEDE
+521 EDE
-528 RKNLYN
+528 ETK
-534 LRLEYINA
+534 A
-542 KDAASNEDEDKQK
+542 
-555 LKSTISKLA
+555 SKLA
-564 KAYGVEEEA
+564 
-573 LSNLN
+573 
-578 GTRAEGLDLLS
+578 
-589 KENAEKSQDFL
+589 
-600 NRNQAE
+600 E
-606 IQKAQKATQDM
+606 I
-617 LNRTSFY
+617 RS
-624 IPLKFTSDTESSES
+624 
-638 FKAFYNKYTKS
+638 
-649 LGEGVYEV
+649 
-657 AGGYK
+657 
-662 ELIADLNT
+662 
-670 TITAMQQEDNQ
+670 
-681 TKLHQQTLAF
+681 TLA
-691 LSNTLVELEDKYNKT
+691 SKYGI
-706 ATLTREAADATV
+706 E
-718 DVDKKTQSFINTQYD
+718 
-733 SLSSFE
+733 
-739 SVYNALLKNNSQIPL
+739 
-754 FKEALD
+754 KEALD
-760 EVVATQFPDFAKA
+760 ELNGSREKGNELLADEIVKIGEEDYAKYGQEINKAIEYLTKDIKPINFGTLLDFSGMEDDVAVKFQEVFKDIGTFKNGMLVSVKGLPEEVKTA
-773 LGIELQDNGDK
+773 LQTMLTYMEKIQQPTMREQEIIDNLK
-784 AKEAA
+784 AKLKSLSDTYEENTQKVKQHANSYIAVQDAFSTFTQGVYENQEAFDEA
-789 DGVNQ
+789 YKTYINSLPPL
-794 YGEDAGEAASQTE
+794 ESIRNAAGELANSLFPEFTGAVKDNSNAQQDFQDDSESSTNATE
-807 EFEKAIKSLTSELK
+807 DLEKAIKSLTSKLK
-821 GVQDAYDTLH
+821 GVQGAYDTLH
-831 EVADEYNKTG
+831 KVADEYNKTG
-841 SVTIDTM
+841 SVTIDSM
-848 ADLLSLNPAYLE
+848 ADLLSLNPAYLK

-874 FLMSMAQ
+874 SLMSMAQ
-881 SLTESEIS
+881 NFTETGIFAIS
-889 AIYSSQGLD
+889 STQGLD
-898 TFSESEQKVGTN
+898 VFSGSEQNIGTS
-910 AETGKQGSDNLGT
+910 AETAKQGTDDLGNSVT
-923 SIQQVG
+923 QVG

-949 GNQFA
+949 GNQFE
-954 QGAQGIL
+954 QGATGL
-961 QFASSLDAVSG
+961 FKFASGLVAISNANANANV
-972 AAPKARTGSSGVGV
+972 TGGVGV
-986 QFYSEGFDAQVQAYR
+986 KSYSEGFDAQVQAYQK
-1001 NQQNQK
+1001 QQNNK
-1007 LLEELRKG
+1007 ILEELKKN

-1062 TLDKQKAS
+1062 DLDKRKS
-1070 MKDNAATDKWYY
+1070 TMKDNASTDKWYY

-1094 DKEGYEDE
+1094 DKEGYEEE

-1111 DGMTKAHDAAYTER
+1111 DGMTKAHDEAYNER
-1125 YNLLK
+1125 YALLK

-1145 ELEELMKEFYSN
+1145 ELEELMKEFYGN
-1157 EEKYAEQRWKIEEEI
+1157 EEKYGEQRWKIEEEI
-1172 YSGRNKLEEENTRK
+1172 YSGRNKLEEESTRK

-1201 WEEEKAW
+1201 WEEEKEW
-1208 YEEQQSNLETAFS
+1208 YEEQQSNLETAFN

-1227 QKEIDALNERK
+1227 QKEIDKLNERK

-1304 LTQYKKEQ
+1304 LTQYKKQQ

-1505 IVGKMG
+1505 IIGKVG
-1511 GQSAPIYNYAF
+1511 GQSTPVYNYAF
-1522 ENLTLP
+1522 DSLVLP

>member
-1 MALNSSNFQ
+1 MAMNSSNFQ

-32 YATMKVG
+32 YATMKAG

-48 SALSGLKGLKVGFE
+48 DALSGLKGLKVGFD

-100 EGVDAVRELDAAVT
+100 DGVDAVRELDAAVT

-123 DEGMKSF
+123 DEGMKQYIED
-130 VSTAREMGLEVGKSA
+130 AREMGLEVGRTA
-145 TEFIEAGTQF
+145 TEAMQAAATF
-155 KKMGYSDQESLQL
+155 KKMGYSDQDSLQL
-168 GKVATMF
+168 AKISSMF
-175 QNIADTA
+175 QNVADTA
-182 ISAGDS
+182 ITAGES

-196 KAFNMTAEDAQHI
+196 KAFSMTTENAEHI
-209 IDVTNEVANNMAVGT
+209 ISAVNEVANNFALGT
-224 NDLAKG
+224 NDLAQALQISASG
-230 LTVAGAG
+230 IA
-237 LSVLGNDF
+237 VLGNSF
-245 EQSIALITSGTE
+245 EDTIGMITAGLEVMPGQAAKIGRSIVSFGNNLAKTAQTAGELTYKVQGTAKSLSLLDSATGETKSTMQILKDLKSDWDAMTDSERQSIAL
-257 ILTGR
+257 
-262 SVQVARG
+262 A
-269 LTTIGNNIAKAAN
+269 IGSK
-282 EAGELSFKVQGVTK
+282 T
-296 SIDLFDKSTG
+296 
-306 EMKSTYQVF
+306 
-315 QDLKSSWDDMSQAEK
+315 
-330 QSLGLALAGKNQFSV
+330 QFS
-345 FNSVMLNLN
+345 SLSAILQNLN
-354 SATEA
+354 SGVEA
-359 YKIAL
+359 SKTAL
-364 DSQGS
+364 QSQGS

-393 KFWTEGIS
+393 KFWTEGINS
-401 SDSVKRLV
+401 ESVKRLV
-409 EFGTQV
+409 EFGTNV

-420 DLGGMPTVLTA
+420 DLGGLPTVLTA
-431 ITGAFITLNGH
+431 IGGAFITLKGYNIGKTIISTTDNIATSIADVIGLIVDLRQNGFTLT
-442 KVPEMIAKI
+442 EMITGLI
-451 STNVLDMIAKF
+451 SSSTLW
-462 DYAYAATGSLAQGF
+462 TLG
-476 TAMAGA
+476 
-482 GSLLT
+482 
-487 ASLGAVSLVVT
+487 LGAVTTAITLA
-498 GLVAAYGYYNTQ
+498 VAAHAKYVQEMQNSGRETSNNITELAKLKQKYNEIYTS
-510 QENARRAAEQA
+510 E
-521 GSSFEDE
+521 EDE
-528 RKNLYN
+528 ETK
-534 LRLEYINA
+534 A
-542 KDAASNEDEDKQK
+542 
-555 LKSTISKLA
+555 SKLA
-564 KAYGVEEEA
+564 
-573 LSNLN
+573 
-578 GTRAEGLDLLS
+578 
-589 KENAEKSQDFL
+589 
-600 NRNQAE
+600 E
-606 IQKAQKATQDM
+606 I
-617 LNRTSFY
+617 RS
-624 IPLKFTSDTESSES
+624 
-638 FKAFYNKYTKS
+638 
-649 LGEGVYEV
+649 
-657 AGGYK
+657 
-662 ELIADLNT
+662 
-670 TITAMQQEDNQ
+670 
-681 TKLHQQTLAF
+681 TLA
-691 LSNTLVELEDKYNKT
+691 SKYGI
-706 ATLTREAADATV
+706 E
-718 DVDKKTQSFINTQYD
+718 
-733 SLSSFE
+733 
-739 SVYNALLKNNSQIPL
+739 
-754 FKEALD
+754 KEALD
-760 EVVATQFPDFAKA
+760 ELNGSREKGNELLADEIVKIGEEDYAKYGQEINKAIEYLTKDIKPINFGTLLDFSGMEDDVAVKFQEVFKDIGTFKNGMLVSVKGLPEEVKTA
-773 LGIELQDNGDK
+773 LQTMLTYMEKIQQPTMREQEIIDNLK
-784 AKEAA
+784 AKLKSLSDTYEENTQKVEQHANSYIAVQDAFSTFTQGVYENQEAFDEA
-789 DGVNQ
+789 YKIYINSLPPL
-794 YGEDAGEAASQTE
+794 ESIRNAAGELANSLFPEFTCAVKDNSNAQQDFQDDSESSTNATE
-807 EFEKAIKSLTSELK
+807 DLEKAIKSLTSELK

-874 FLMSMAQ
+874 SLMSMAQ
-881 SLTESEIS
+881 SFTETGIS
-889 AIYSSQGLD
+889 AISSTQGLD
-898 TFSESEQKVGTN
+898 VFSGSEQNIGTS
-910 AETGKQGSDNLGT
+910 AETAKQGTDDLGNSVT
-923 SIQQVG
+923 QVG
-929 TASSQ
+929 TASTQ
-934 ANPYLTTIGN
+934 ANSYVDTFGN
-944 TAITT
+944 TMITA
-949 GNQFA
+949 GNKGE
-954 QGAQGIL
+954 QGATGL
-961 QFASSLDAVSG
+961 FKFASGLVAISNANANV
-972 AAPKARTGSSGVGV
+972 TGGVGV
-986 QFYSEGFDAQVQAYR
+986 KSYSEGFDAQVQAYQK
-1001 NQQNQK
+1001 QQNNK
-1007 LLEELRKG
+1007 ILEELKKN

-1062 TLDKQKAS
+1062 DLDKRKAT
-1070 MKDNAATDKWYY
+1070 MKDNASTDKWYY
-1082 EQLEEL
+1082 EQLEQL

-1094 DKEGYEDE
+1094 DKEGYEEE

-1111 DGMTKAHDAAYTER
+1111 DGMTKAHDEAYNER
-1125 YNLLK
+1125 YALLK

-1145 ELEELMKEFYSN
+1145 ELEELMKEFYGN
-1157 EEKYAEQRWKIEEEI
+1157 EEKYGEQRWKIEEEI
-1172 YSGRNKLEEENTRK
+1172 YSGRNKLEEESTRK

-1201 WEEEKAW
+1201 WEEEKEW
-1208 YEEQQSNLETAFS
+1208 YEEQQSNLETAFN

-1227 QKEIDALNERK
+1227 QKEIDKLNERK

-1505 IVGKMG
+1505 IIGKVG
-1511 GQSAPIYNYAF
+1511 GQSTPVYNYAF
-1522 ENLTLP
+1522 DSLVLP

>member
-1 MALNSSNFQ
+1 MTGASGMAALGNS
-10 ILVNAVLDAKNI
+10 LDETI
-22 QAQLDKISQK
+22 GIISS
-32 YATMKVG
+32 V
-39 IDVDTSKLN
+39 
-48 SALSGLKGLKVGFE
+48 
-62 DTSTSAEKTSQSIG
+62 
-76 DIFAKV
+76 
-82 SKFGGVTLVINE
+82 
-94 LRQSLM
+94 
-100 EGVDAVRELDAAVT
+100 VT
-114 EYKKVSDLT
+114 EMPNQAS
-123 DEGMKSF
+123 
-130 VSTAREMGLEVGKSA
+130 R
-145 TEFIEAGTQF
+145 
-155 KKMGYSDQESLQL
+155 
-168 GKVATMF
+168 
-175 QNIADTA
+175 A
-182 ISAGDS
+182 IRGIQSY
-188 ASFVNSQM
+188 
-196 KAFNMTAEDAQHI
+196 
-209 IDVTNEVANNMAVGT
+209 
-224 NDLAKG
+224 
-230 LTVAGAG
+230 
-237 LSVLGNDF
+237 GN
-245 EQSIALITSGTE
+245 A
-257 ILTGR
+257 
-262 SVQVARG
+262 
-269 LTTIGNNIAKAAN
+269 IAKLAN
-282 EAGELSFKVQGVTK
+282 DSGELSYKVDGVTK
-296 SIDLFDKSTG
+296 SISLLDSTTGDIKSTFAVLS
-306 EMKSTYQVF
+306 EINK
-315 QDLKSSWDDMSQAEK
+315 DWNKMSNAEK
-330 QSLGLALAGKNQFSV
+330 QALGLALAGKNQFAV
-345 FNSVMLNLN
+345 FEASLN
-354 SATEA
+354 SFDVALDATE
-359 YKIAL
+359 KAL
-364 DSQGS
+364 GSTGS

-401 SDSVKRLV
+401 SDSVKHLV
-409 EFGTQV
+409 EFGTNV

-420 DLGGMPTVLTA
+420 DLGGLPTVLTA
-431 ITGAFITLNGH
+431 IGGAFITLKGYNIGKTIISTTDNIATSIADVIGLIVDLRQNGFTLT
-442 KVPEMIAKI
+442 EMITGLI
-451 STNVLDMIAKF
+451 SSSTLW
-462 DYAYAATGSLAQGF
+462 TLG
-476 TAMAGA
+476 
-482 GSLLT
+482 
-487 ASLGAVSLVVT
+487 LGAVTTAITLA
-498 GLVAAYGYYNTQ
+498 VAAHAKYVQEMQNSGRETSNNITELAKLKQKYNEIYTS
-510 QENARRAAEQA
+510 E
-521 GSSFEDE
+521 EDE
-528 RKNLYN
+528 ETK
-534 LRLEYINA
+534 A
-542 KDAASNEDEDKQK
+542 
-555 LKSTISKLA
+555 SKLA
-564 KAYGVEEEA
+564 
-573 LSNLN
+573 
-578 GTRAEGLDLLS
+578 
-589 KENAEKSQDFL
+589 
-600 NRNQAE
+600 E
-606 IQKAQKATQDM
+606 I
-617 LNRTSFY
+617 RS
-624 IPLKFTSDTESSES
+624 
-638 FKAFYNKYTKS
+638 
-649 LGEGVYEV
+649 
-657 AGGYK
+657 
-662 ELIADLNT
+662 
-670 TITAMQQEDNQ
+670 
-681 TKLHQQTLAF
+681 TLA
-691 LSNTLVELEDKYNKT
+691 SKYGI
-706 ATLTREAADATV
+706 E
-718 DVDKKTQSFINTQYD
+718 
-733 SLSSFE
+733 
-739 SVYNALLKNNSQIPL
+739 
-754 FKEALD
+754 KEALD
-760 EVVATQFPDFAKA
+760 ELNGSREKGNELLADEIVKIGEEDYAKYGQEINKAIEYLTKDIKPINFGTLLDFSGMEDDVAVKFQEVFKDIGTFKNGMLVSVKGLPEEVKTA
-773 LGIELQDNGDK
+773 LQTMLTYMEKIQQPTMREQEIIDNLK
-784 AKEAA
+784 AKLKSLSDTYEENTQKVEQHANSYIAVQDTFSTFTQGVYENQEAFDEA
-789 DGVNQ
+789 YKTYINSLPPL
-794 YGEDAGEAASQTE
+794 ESIRNAAGELANSLFPEFTGAVKDNSNAQQDFQDDSESSTNATE

-860 SLQMVNGQL
+860 SLQMINGQL
-869 VVNDE
+869 IVNDE
-874 FLMSMAQ
+874 SLMSMAQ
-881 SLTESEIS
+881 SFTESGIS
-889 AIYSSQGLD
+889 AISSTQGLEV
-898 TFSESEQKVGTN
+898 FSGSEQNIGTN
-910 AETGKQGSDNLGT
+910 AETAKQGTDNLGT
-923 SIQQVG
+923 SITQVG

-934 ANPYLTTIGN
+934 ANSYVDTFGN
-944 TAITT
+944 TMITA
-949 GNQFA
+949 GNKGE
-954 QGAQGIL
+954 QGATGL
-961 QFASSLDAVSG
+961 FKFASGL
-972 AAPKARTGSSGVGV
+972 AAISNANANITGGVGV
-986 QFYSEGFDAQVQAYR
+986 KSYSEGFDAQVQAYQK
-1001 NQQNQK
+1001 QQNNK
-1007 LLEELRKG
+1007 ILEELKKN

-1062 TLDKQKAS
+1062 DLDKRKS
-1070 MKDNAATDKWYY
+1070 TMKDNASTDKWYY

-1094 DKEGYEDE
+1094 DKEGYEEE

>member
-1 MALNSSNFQ
+1 MALNSRDFQ

-48 SALSGLKGLKVGFE
+48 DALSGLKGLKVGFD

-76 DIFAKV
+76 DIFTKV

-100 EGVDAVRELDAAVT
+100 DGVDAVRELDAAVT

-262 SVQVARG
+262 SAQVARG

-369 ALKENARYLDSIQ
+369 ALKENARYLDSIR

-393 KFWTEGIS
+393 KFWTEGINS
-401 SDSVKRLV
+401 ESVKRLV
-409 EFGTQV
+409 EFGTNV

-420 DLGGMPTVLTA
+420 DLGGLPTVLTA
-431 ITGAFITLNGH
+431 IGGAFITLKGYNIGKTIISTTDNIATSIADVIGLIVDLRQNGFTLT
-442 KVPEMIAKI
+442 EMIAGLVSS
-451 STNVLDMIAKF
+451 STLW
-462 DYAYAATGSLAQGF
+462 TLG
-476 TAMAGA
+476 
-482 GSLLT
+482 
-487 ASLGAVSLVVT
+487 LGAVTTAITLA
-498 GLVAAYGYYNTQ
+498 VAAHAKYVQEMQNSGRETSNNITELAKLKQKYNEIYTS
-510 QENARRAAEQA
+510 E
-521 GSSFEDE
+521 EDE
-528 RKNLYN
+528 ETK
-534 LRLEYINA
+534 A
-542 KDAASNEDEDKQK
+542 
-555 LKSTISKLA
+555 SKLA
-564 KAYGVEEEA
+564 EIR
-573 LSNLN
+573 SNL
-578 GTRAEGLDLLS
+578 AS
-589 KENAEKSQDFL
+589 KYGIE
-600 NRNQAE
+600 
-606 IQKAQKATQDM
+606 
-617 LNRTSFY
+617 
-624 IPLKFTSDTESSES
+624 
-638 FKAFYNKYTKS
+638 
-649 LGEGVYEV
+649 
-657 AGGYK
+657 
-662 ELIADLNT
+662 
-670 TITAMQQEDNQ
+670 
-681 TKLHQQTLAF
+681 
-691 LSNTLVELEDKYNKT
+691 
-706 ATLTREAADATV
+706 
-718 DVDKKTQSFINTQYD
+718 
-733 SLSSFE
+733 
-739 SVYNALLKNNSQIPL
+739 
-754 FKEALD
+754 KEALD
-760 EVVATQFPDFAKA
+760 ELNGSREKGNELLADEIVKIGEEDYAKYGQEINKAIEYLTKDIKPINFGTLLDFSGMENDVAAKFQEVFKDIGTFKNGMLVSVKGLPEDVKTA
-773 LGIELQDNGDK
+773 LQTMLTYMEKIQQPTMREQEIIDNLK
-784 AKEAA
+784 AKLNSLSDTYEENTQKVEQHANSYIAVQDAFSTFTQGVYENQEAFDEA
-789 DGVNQ
+789 YKTYINSLPPL
-794 YGEDAGEAASQTE
+794 ESIRNAASELANSLFPEYTGAVKDNSNAQQDFQSDSENSTSATE
-807 EFEKAIKSLTSELK
+807 EFEKAIKSLASELK

-848 ADLLSLNPAYLE
+848 ADLLSLNPEYLN

-869 VVNDE
+869 VVNDAS
-874 FLMSMAQ
+874 LMSMAQ
-881 SLTESEIS
+881 SFTESRIS
-889 AIYSSQGLD
+889 AISSSQGLD

-910 AETGKQGSDNLGT
+910 SETGKQGSDNLGT

-986 QFYSEGFDAQVQAYR
+986 QSYSEGFDAQVQAYR

-1208 YEEQQSNLETAFS
+1208 YEEQQSNLETAFN

-1227 QKEIDALNERK
+1227 QKEIDKLNERK

-1505 IVGKMG
+1505 IIGKVG
-1511 GQSAPIYNYAF
+1511 GQSTPVYNYAF
-1522 ENLTLP
+1522 DSLVLP

>member
-1 MALNSSNFQ
+1 MAMNSSNFQ

-32 YATMKVG
+32 YATMKAG

-48 SALSGLKGLKVGFE
+48 DALSGLKGLKVGFD

-100 EGVDAVRELDAAVT
+100 DGVDAVRELDAAVT

-123 DEGMKSF
+123 DEGMKQYIED
-130 VSTAREMGLEVGKSA
+130 AREMGLEVGRTA
-145 TEFIEAGTQF
+145 TEAMQAAATF
-155 KKMGYSDQESLQL
+155 KKMGYSDQDSLQL
-168 GKVATMF
+168 AKISSMF
-175 QNIADTA
+175 QNVADTA
-182 ISAGDS
+182 ITAGES

-196 KAFNMTAEDAQHI
+196 KAFSMTTENAEHI
-209 IDVTNEVANNMAVGT
+209 ISAVNEVANNFALGT
-224 NDLAKG
+224 NDLAQALQISASG
-230 LTVAGAG
+230 IA
-237 LSVLGNDF
+237 VLGNSF
-245 EQSIALITSGTE
+245 EDTIGMITAGLE
-257 ILTGR
+257 VMPGQAAKIGR
-262 SVQVARG
+262 SIVSF
-269 LTTIGNNIAKAAN
+269 GNNLAKTAQT
-282 EAGELSFKVQGVTK
+282 AGELIYNVQGVTK
-296 SIDLFDKSTG
+296 SLSLLDSATGETKST
-306 EMKSTYQVF
+306 MQILK
-315 QDLKSSWDDMSQAEK
+315 DLKSDWDAMTDSER
-330 QSLGLALAGKNQFSV
+330 QSIALAIGSKTQFS
-345 FNSVMLNLN
+345 SLSAILQNLD
-354 SATEA
+354 SGVEA
-359 YKIAL
+359 SKTAL
-364 DSQGS
+364 QSQGS

-401 SDSVKRLV
+401 SDSAKRLV
-409 EFGTQV
+409 EFGTNV

-420 DLGGMPTVLTA
+420 DLGGLPTVLTA
-431 ITGAFITLNGH
+431 IGGAFITLKGYNIGKTIISTTDNIATSIADVIGLIVDLRQNGFTLT
-442 KVPEMIAKI
+442 EMITGLI
-451 STNVLDMIAKF
+451 SSSTLW
-462 DYAYAATGSLAQGF
+462 TLG
-476 TAMAGA
+476 
-482 GSLLT
+482 
-487 ASLGAVSLVVT
+487 LGAVTTAITLA
-498 GLVAAYGYYNTQ
+498 VAAHAKYVQEMQNSGRETSNNITELAKLKQKYNEIYTS
-510 QENARRAAEQA
+510 E
-521 GSSFEDE
+521 EDE
-528 RKNLYN
+528 ETK
-534 LRLEYINA
+534 A
-542 KDAASNEDEDKQK
+542 
-555 LKSTISKLA
+555 SKLA
-564 KAYGVEEEA
+564 
-573 LSNLN
+573 
-578 GTRAEGLDLLS
+578 
-589 KENAEKSQDFL
+589 
-600 NRNQAE
+600 E
-606 IQKAQKATQDM
+606 I
-617 LNRTSFY
+617 RS
-624 IPLKFTSDTESSES
+624 
-638 FKAFYNKYTKS
+638 
-649 LGEGVYEV
+649 
-657 AGGYK
+657 
-662 ELIADLNT
+662 
-670 TITAMQQEDNQ
+670 
-681 TKLHQQTLAF
+681 TLA
-691 LSNTLVELEDKYNKT
+691 SKYGI
-706 ATLTREAADATV
+706 E
-718 DVDKKTQSFINTQYD
+718 
-733 SLSSFE
+733 
-739 SVYNALLKNNSQIPL
+739 
-754 FKEALD
+754 KEALD
-760 EVVATQFPDFAKA
+760 ELNGSREKGNELLADEIVKIGEEDYAKYGQEINKAIEYLTKDIKPINFGTLLDFSGMEDDVAVKFQEVFKDIGTFKNGMLVSVKGLPEEVKTA
-773 LGIELQDNGDK
+773 LQTMLTYMEKIQQPTMREQEIIDNLK
-784 AKEAA
+784 AKLKSLSDTYEENTQKVEQHANSYIAVQDAFSTFTQGVYENQEAFDEA
-789 DGVNQ
+789 YKIYINSLPPL
-794 YGEDAGEAASQTE
+794 ESIRNAAGELANSLFPEFTCAVKDNSNAQQDFQDDSESSTNATE
-807 EFEKAIKSLTSELK
+807 DLEKAIKSLTSELK
-821 GVQDAYDTLH
+821 GVQDAYNTLH

-841 SVTIDTM
+841 SVNIDTM

-860 SLQMVNGQL
+860 SLQMINGQL

-874 FLMSMAQ
+874 SLMSMAQ
-881 SLTESEIS
+881 SFTESGIS
-889 AIYSSQGLD
+889 AISSTQGLEV
-898 TFSESEQKVGTN
+898 FSGSEQNVGTN
-910 AETGKQGSDNLGT
+910 AETAKQGADNLGT
-923 SIQQVG
+923 SIAQVG

-934 ANPYLTTIGN
+934 ANPYLTTFGN
-944 TAITT
+944 TAVTT
-949 GNQFA
+949 GNQCE
-954 QGAQGIL
+954 QGASGL
-961 QFASSLDAVSG
+961 FKFASGLVAISNANANV
-972 AAPKARTGSSGVGV
+972 TGGVGV
-986 QFYSEGFDAQVQAYR
+986 KSYSEGFDAQVQAYQK
-1001 NQQNQK
+1001 QQNNK
-1007 LLEELRKG
+1007 ILEELKKN

-1020 STSGGKSGKGG
+1020 STSGGKSGKG

-1062 TLDKQKAS
+1062 DLDKRKS
-1070 MKDNAATDKWYY
+1070 TMKDNASTDKWYY

-1094 DKEGYEDE
+1094 DKEGYEEE

-1157 EEKYAEQRWKIEEEI
+1157 EEKYGEQRWKIEEEI
-1172 YSGRNKLEEENTRK
+1172 YSGRNKLEEESTRK

-1201 WEEEKAW
+1201 WEEEKEW
-1208 YEEQQSNLETAFS
+1208 YEEQQSNLETAFN

-1227 QKEIDALNERK
+1227 QKEIDKLNERK

>member
-1 MALNSSNFQ
+1 
-10 ILVNAVLDAKNI
+10 
-22 QAQLDKISQK
+22 
-32 YATMKVG
+32 
-39 IDVDTSKLN
+39 
-48 SALSGLKGLKVGFE
+48 
-62 DTSTSAEKTSQSIG
+62 
-76 DIFAKV
+76 
-82 SKFGGVTLVINE
+82 
-94 LRQSLM
+94 
-100 EGVDAVRELDAAVT
+100 
-114 EYKKVSDLT
+114 
-123 DEGMKSF
+123 
-130 VSTAREMGLEVGKSA
+130 
-145 TEFIEAGTQF
+145 
-155 KKMGYSDQESLQL
+155 
-168 GKVATMF
+168 
-175 QNIADTA
+175 
-182 ISAGDS
+182 
-188 ASFVNSQM
+188 
-196 KAFNMTAEDAQHI
+196 MT
-209 IDVTNEVANNMAVGT
+209 
-224 NDLAKG
+224 
-230 LTVAGAG
+230 
-237 LSVLGNDF
+237 
-245 EQSIALITSGTE
+245 
-257 ILTGR
+257 
-262 SVQVARG
+262 
-269 LTTIGNNIAKAAN
+269 
-282 EAGELSFKVQGVTK
+282 
-296 SIDLFDKSTG
+296 
-306 EMKSTYQVF
+306 
-315 QDLKSSWDDMSQAEK
+315 
-330 QSLGLALAGKNQFSV
+330 
-345 FNSVMLNLN
+345 NLN

-359 YKIAL
+359 YKLAL

-401 SDSVKRLV
+401 SDSAKRLV
-409 EFGTQV
+409 EFGTNV

-420 DLGGMPTVLTA
+420 DLGGLPTVLTA
-431 ITGAFITLNGH
+431 IGGVFITLKGYNIGKTIISTTDSIATSIADVIGLIVDLRQNGFTLT
-442 KVPEMIAKI
+442 EMITGLVSS
-451 STNVLDMIAKF
+451 STLW
-462 DYAYAATGSLAQGF
+462 TLG
-476 TAMAGA
+476 
-482 GSLLT
+482 
-487 ASLGAVSLVVT
+487 LGAVTTAITLA
-498 GLVAAYGYYNTQ
+498 VAAHAKYVQEMQNSGRETSNNITELAKLKQKYNEIYTS
-510 QENARRAAEQA
+510 E
-521 GSSFEDE
+521 EDE
-528 RKNLYN
+528 ETK
-534 LRLEYINA
+534 A
-542 KDAASNEDEDKQK
+542 
-555 LKSTISKLA
+555 SKLA
-564 KAYGVEEEA
+564 EI
-573 LSNLN
+573 
-578 GTRAEGLDLLS
+578 
-589 KENAEKSQDFL
+589 
-600 NRNQAE
+600 RN
-606 IQKAQKATQDM
+606 
-617 LNRTSFY
+617 
-624 IPLKFTSDTESSES
+624 
-638 FKAFYNKYTKS
+638 
-649 LGEGVYEV
+649 
-657 AGGYK
+657 
-662 ELIADLNT
+662 
-670 TITAMQQEDNQ
+670 
-681 TKLHQQTLAF
+681 TLA
-691 LSNTLVELEDKYNKT
+691 SKYGI
-706 ATLTREAADATV
+706 E
-718 DVDKKTQSFINTQYD
+718 
-733 SLSSFE
+733 
-739 SVYNALLKNNSQIPL
+739 
-754 FKEALD
+754 KEALD
-760 EVVATQFPDFAKA
+760 ELNGSREKGNELLSEEIVKIGEEDYAKYGQEINKAIEYLTKDIKPINFGTLLDFSGMEDDVAAKFQEVFKDIGTFKNGMLVSVKGLPEEVKTA
-773 LGIELQDNGDK
+773 LQTMLTYMEKIQQPTMREQEIIDNLK
-784 AKEAA
+784 AKLKSLSDTYEENTQKVEQHANSYITVQDAFSTFTQGAYENQEAFDEA
-789 DGVNQ
+789 YKTYINSLPPL
-794 YGEDAGEAASQTE
+794 ESIRNAAGELANSLFPEFTGAVKDNSNAQQDFQDDSESSTNATE
-807 EFEKAIKSLTSELK
+807 DLEKAIKSLTSELK
-821 GVQDAYDTLH
+821 GVQNAYDILH

-874 FLMSMAQ
+874 SLMSMAQ
-881 SLTESEIS
+881 SFTETGIS
-889 AIYSSQGLD
+889 AISSTQGLD
-898 TFSESEQKVGTN
+898 VFSGSEQNIGTS
-910 AETGKQGSDNLGT
+910 AETAKQGTEDLGNSVT
-923 SIQQVG
+923 QVG

-949 GNQFA
+949 GNQFE
-954 QGAQGIL
+954 QGATGL
-961 QFASSLDAVSG
+961 FKFASGLVAISNANANANV
-972 AAPKARTGSSGVGV
+972 TGGVGV
-986 QFYSEGFDAQVQAYR
+986 KSYSEGFDAQVQAYQK
-1001 NQQNQK
+1001 QQNNK
-1007 LLEELRKG
+1007 ILEELKKN

-1062 TLDKQKAS
+1062 DLDKQKNT
-1070 MKDNAATDKWYY
+1070 MKDNASTDSWYY
-1082 EQLEEL
+1082 YQLEQL

-1094 DKEGYEDE
+1094 DKEGYEEE

-1111 DGMTKAHDAAYTER
+1111 DGMTKAHDEAYNER
-1125 YNLLK
+1125 YTLLK
-1130 HQLAMDMISEQEYYD
+1130 HQLAMDEISEREYYD
-1145 ELEELMKEFYSN
+1145 ELEELMKEFYGN
-1157 EEKYAEQRWKIEEEI
+1157 EEKYGEKRWKIEEEI
-1172 YSGRNKLEEENTRK
+1172 YSGRNKLEEESTRK

-1201 WEEEKAW
+1201 WEEEKEW
-1208 YEEQQSNLETAFS
+1208 YEEQQSNLETAFN

-1227 QKEIDALNERK
+1227 QKEIDKLNERK

-1304 LTQYKKEQ
+1304 LTQYKKQQ

-1324 RDATINSVEEQ
+1324 RDATIDSVEEQ
-1335 IKYWQKYKDEWGNV
+1335 IKYWQKYKDEWGSV

-1409 DFGDEL
+1409 FGDEL
-1415 DPDEYYSDKEPSY
+1415 DSEEHWTDKEPSY

-1511 GQSAPIYNYAF
+1511 GQSAPVYNYAF

>member
-1 MALNSSNFQ
+1 MN
-10 ILVNAVLDAKNI
+10 
-22 QAQLDKISQK
+22 
-32 YATMKVG
+32 
-39 IDVDTSKLN
+39 
-48 SALSGLKGLKVGFE
+48 
-62 DTSTSAEKTSQSIG
+62 
-76 DIFAKV
+76 
-82 SKFGGVTLVINE
+82 
-94 LRQSLM
+94 
-100 EGVDAVRELDAAVT
+100 
-114 EYKKVSDLT
+114 
-123 DEGMKSF
+123 
-130 VSTAREMGLEVGKSA
+130 
-145 TEFIEAGTQF
+145 
-155 KKMGYSDQESLQL
+155 
-168 GKVATMF
+168 
-175 QNIADTA
+175 
-182 ISAGDS
+182 
-188 ASFVNSQM
+188 
-196 KAFNMTAEDAQHI
+196 
-209 IDVTNEVANNMAVGT
+209 
-224 NDLAKG
+224 
-230 LTVAGAG
+230 
-237 LSVLGNDF
+237 
-245 EQSIALITSGTE
+245 
-257 ILTGR
+257 
-262 SVQVARG
+262 
-269 LTTIGNNIAKAAN
+269 
-282 EAGELSFKVQGVTK
+282 
-296 SIDLFDKSTG
+296 
-306 EMKSTYQVF
+306 
-315 QDLKSSWDDMSQAEK
+315 
-330 QSLGLALAGKNQFSV
+330 
-345 FNSVMLNLN
+345 
-354 SATEA
+354 
-359 YKIAL
+359 
-364 DSQGS
+364 SQGS

-409 EFGTQV
+409 EFGTNV

-431 ITGAFITLNGH
+431 ITGAFITLNGY

-462 DYAYAATGSLAQGF
+462 DYAYTATGSLTQGF

-487 ASLGAVSLVVT
+487 ASLGAISLVVT

-521 GSSFEDE
+521 GSSFEEE

-534 LRLEYINA
+534 LRLEYISA
-542 KDAASNEDEDKQK
+542 KDATDDEDENKQK

-564 KAYGVEEEA
+564 KAYGIEEEA

-606 IQKAQKATQDM
+606 IQKAQKATQEM

-624 IPLKFTSDTESSES
+624 IPLKFTYDTESSES
-638 FKAFYNKYTKS
+638 FKAFYDKYTKS
-649 LGEGVYEV
+649 LGEGVYEA

-691 LSNTLVELEDKYNKT
+691 LSSTLVELEEKYNKT

-718 DVDKKTQSFINTQYD
+718 DVDKKTQSFLNTQYD

-739 SVYNALLKNNSQIPL
+739 SVYNALLENNSQIPL

-794 YGEDAGEAASQTE
+794 YGEDVGEAASQTE
-807 EFEKAIKSLTSELK
+807 DFEKAIKSLTSELK
-821 GVQDAYDTLH
+821 GVQGAYDTLH
-831 EVADEYNKTG
+831 KVADEYNKTG
-841 SVTIDTM
+841 SVTIDSM

-874 FLMSMAQ
+874 SLMSMAQ
-881 SLTESEIS
+881 SFTESGIS
-889 AIYSSQGLD
+889 AISSTQGLEV
-898 TFSESEQKVGTN
+898 FSGGEQNIGTN
-910 AETGKQGSDNLGT
+910 AETAKQGTDNLGT
-923 SIQQVG
+923 SIAQVG

-944 TAITT
+944 TAVTT
-949 GNQFA
+949 GNQFE
-954 QGAQGIL
+954 QGATGL
-961 QFASSLDAVSG
+961 FKFASGLVAISNANANV
-972 AAPKARTGSSGVGV
+972 TGGVGV
-986 QFYSEGFDAQVQAYR
+986 KSYSEGFDAQVQAYQK
-1001 NQQNQK
+1001 QQNNK
-1007 LLEELRKG
+1007 ILEELMKN
-1015 LQFKP
+1015 LKFKP

-1062 TLDKQKAS
+1062 DLDKRKAT
-1070 MKDNAATDKWYY
+1070 MKDNASTDKWYY
-1082 EQLEEL
+1082 EQLEQL

-1094 DKEGYEDE
+1094 DKEGYEEE

-1111 DGMTKAHDAAYTER
+1111 DGMTKAHDEAYNER
-1125 YNLLK
+1125 YTLLK
-1130 HQLAMDMISEQEYYD
+1130 HQLAMDEISEREYYD
-1145 ELEELMKEFYSN
+1145 ELEELMKEFYGN
-1157 EEKYAEQRWKIEEEI
+1157 EEKYGEKRWKIEEEI
-1172 YSGRNKLEEENTRK
+1172 YSGRNKLEEESTRK

-1201 WEEEKAW
+1201 WEEEKEW
-1208 YEEQQSNLETAFS
+1208 YEEQQSNLETAFN

-1227 QKEIDALNERK
+1227 QKEIDKLNERK

-1390 EIMSTLKTRYK
+1390 EIMSTLKTKYRK
-1401 SYDDDDDE
+1401 YDDDDDE
-1409 DFGDEL
+1409 EFGDEL
-1415 DPDEYYSDKEPSY
+1415 DPDEQWSDKEPSY

-1522 ENLTLP
+1522 ESLTLP

>member
-1 MALNSSNFQ
+1 M
-10 ILVNAVLDAKNI
+10 
-22 QAQLDKISQK
+22 
-32 YATMKVG
+32 
-39 IDVDTSKLN
+39 
-48 SALSGLKGLKVGFE
+48 
-62 DTSTSAEKTSQSIG
+62 
-76 DIFAKV
+76 
-82 SKFGGVTLVINE
+82 
-94 LRQSLM
+94 
-100 EGVDAVRELDAAVT
+100 
-114 EYKKVSDLT
+114 
-123 DEGMKSF
+123 
-130 VSTAREMGLEVGKSA
+130 
-145 TEFIEAGTQF
+145 
-155 KKMGYSDQESLQL
+155 LQ
-168 GKVATMF
+168 
-175 QNIADTA
+175 
-182 ISAGDS
+182 
-188 ASFVNSQM
+188 
-196 KAFNMTAEDAQHI
+196 
-209 IDVTNEVANNMAVGT
+209 
-224 NDLAKG
+224 
-230 LTVAGAG
+230 
-237 LSVLGNDF
+237 
-245 EQSIALITSGTE
+245 
-257 ILTGR
+257 
-262 SVQVARG
+262 
-269 LTTIGNNIAKAAN
+269 TIGNNIANIAN
-282 EAGELSFKVQGVTK
+282 EAGEMEIKVQGATK
-296 SIDLFDKSTG
+296 TLSLFHDDGSI
-306 EMKSTYQVF
+306 KSTYEA
-315 QDLKSSWDDMSQAEK
+315 LGELRPEWEKMTEAEK
-330 QSLGLALAGKNQFSV
+330 QALAISLAGKNQFAVLSSV
-345 FNSVMLNLN
+345 LYNYQTAVD
-354 SATEA
+354 ATTD
-359 YKIAL
+359 AL
-364 DSQGS
+364 QSQGS
-369 ALKENARYLDSIQ
+369 AAQENARYLDSIQ

-442 KVPEMIAKI
+442 KAPEMIAKI

-649 LGEGVYEV
+649 LGEGVYEA

-807 EFEKAIKSLTSELK
+807 EFEEAIKSLTSELK

-874 FLMSMAQ
+874 SLMSMAQ
-881 SLTESEIS
+881 SLTESGIS
-889 AIYSSQGLD
+889 AISSSQGLD

-986 QFYSEGFDAQVQAYR
+986 QSYSEGFDAQVQAYR

>member
-1 MALNSSNFQ
+1 MAMNSRDFQ

-48 SALSGLKGLKVGFE
+48 DALSGLKGLKVGFD

-76 DIFAKV
+76 DIFTKV

-100 EGVDAVRELDAAVT
+100 DGVDAVRELDAAVT

-262 SVQVARG
+262 SAQVARG

-369 ALKENARYLDSIQ
+369 ALKENARYLDSIR

-393 KFWTEGIS
+393 KFWTEGVNS
-401 SDSVKRLV
+401 ESVKRLV
-409 EFGTQV
+409 EFGTNV

-420 DLGGMPTVLTA
+420 DLGGLPTVLTA
-431 ITGAFITLNGH
+431 IGGAFITLKGYNIGKTIISTTDNIATSIADVIGLIVDLRQNGFTLT
-442 KVPEMIAKI
+442 EMIAGLVSS
-451 STNVLDMIAKF
+451 STLW
-462 DYAYAATGSLAQGF
+462 TLG
-476 TAMAGA
+476 
-482 GSLLT
+482 
-487 ASLGAVSLVVT
+487 LGAVTTAITLA
-498 GLVAAYGYYNTQ
+498 VAAHAKYVQEMQNSGRETSNNITELAKLKQKYNEIYTS
-510 QENARRAAEQA
+510 E
-521 GSSFEDE
+521 EDE
-528 RKNLYN
+528 ETK
-534 LRLEYINA
+534 A
-542 KDAASNEDEDKQK
+542 
-555 LKSTISKLA
+555 SKLA
-564 KAYGVEEEA
+564 EIR
-573 LSNLN
+573 SNL
-578 GTRAEGLDLLS
+578 AS
-589 KENAEKSQDFL
+589 KYGIE
-600 NRNQAE
+600 
-606 IQKAQKATQDM
+606 
-617 LNRTSFY
+617 
-624 IPLKFTSDTESSES
+624 
-638 FKAFYNKYTKS
+638 
-649 LGEGVYEV
+649 
-657 AGGYK
+657 
-662 ELIADLNT
+662 
-670 TITAMQQEDNQ
+670 
-681 TKLHQQTLAF
+681 
-691 LSNTLVELEDKYNKT
+691 
-706 ATLTREAADATV
+706 
-718 DVDKKTQSFINTQYD
+718 
-733 SLSSFE
+733 
-739 SVYNALLKNNSQIPL
+739 
-754 FKEALD
+754 KEALD
-760 EVVATQFPDFAKA
+760 ELNGSREKGNELLADEIVKIGEEDYAKYGQEINKAIEYLTKDIKPINFGTLLDFSGMENDVAAKFQEVFKDIGTFKNGMLVSVKGLPEDVKTA
-773 LGIELQDNGDK
+773 LQTMLTYMEKIQQPTMREQEIIDNLK
-784 AKEAA
+784 AKLNSLSDTYEENTQKVEQHANSYIAVQDAFSTFTQGVYENQEAFDEA
-789 DGVNQ
+789 YKTYINSLPPL
-794 YGEDAGEAASQTE
+794 ESIRNAASELANSLFPEYTGAVKDNSNAQQDFQSDSENSTSATE

-848 ADLLSLNPAYLE
+848 ADLLSLNPEYLN

-869 VVNDE
+869 VVNDAS
-874 FLMSMAQ
+874 LMSMAQ
-881 SLTESEIS
+881 SFTESGIS
-889 AIYSSQGLD
+889 AISSSQGLD

-986 QFYSEGFDAQVQAYR
+986 QSYSEGFDAQVQAYR

-1208 YEEQQSNLETAFS
+1208 YEEQQSNLETAFN

-1227 QKEIDALNERK
+1227 QKEIDKLNERK

-1505 IVGKMG
+1505 IIGKVG
-1511 GQSAPIYNYAF
+1511 GQSTPVYNYAF
-1522 ENLTLP
+1522 DSLVLP

>member
-1 MALNSSNFQ
+1 MAMNSSNFQ

-48 SALSGLKGLKVGFE
+48 DALSGLKGLKVGFD

-100 EGVDAVRELDAAVT
+100 DGVDAVRELDAAVT

-123 DEGMKSF
+123 DEGMKQYIED
-130 VSTAREMGLEVGKSA
+130 AREMGLEVGRTA
-145 TEFIEAGTQF
+145 TEAMQAAATF
-155 KKMGYSDQESLQL
+155 KKMGYSDQDSLQL
-168 GKVATMF
+168 AKISSMF
-175 QNIADTA
+175 QNVADTA
-182 ISAGDS
+182 ITAGES

-196 KAFNMTAEDAQHI
+196 KAFSMTTENAEHI
-209 IDVTNEVANNMAVGT
+209 ISAVNEVANNFALGT
-224 NDLAKG
+224 NDLAQALQISASG
-230 LTVAGAG
+230 IA
-237 LSVLGNDF
+237 VLGNSF
-245 EQSIALITSGTE
+245 EDTIGMITAGLE
-257 ILTGR
+257 VMPGQAAKIGR
-262 SVQVARG
+262 SIVSF
-269 LTTIGNNIAKAAN
+269 GNNLAKTAQT
-282 EAGELSFKVQGVTK
+282 AGELIYNVQGVTK
-296 SIDLFDKSTG
+296 SLSLLDSATGETKST
-306 EMKSTYQVF
+306 MQILK
-315 QDLKSSWDDMSQAEK
+315 DLKSDWDAMTDSER
-330 QSLGLALAGKNQFSV
+330 QSIALAIGSKTQFS
-345 FNSVMLNLN
+345 SLSAILQNLD
-354 SATEA
+354 SGVEA
-359 YKIAL
+359 SKTAL
-364 DSQGS
+364 QSQGS

-401 SDSVKRLV
+401 SDSAKRLV
-409 EFGTQV
+409 EFGTNV

-420 DLGGMPTVLTA
+420 DLGGLPTVLTA
-431 ITGAFITLNGH
+431 IGGAFITLKGYNIGKTIISTTDNIATSIADVIGLIVDLRQNGFTLT
-442 KVPEMIAKI
+442 EMITGLI
-451 STNVLDMIAKF
+451 SSSTLW
-462 DYAYAATGSLAQGF
+462 TLG
-476 TAMAGA
+476 
-482 GSLLT
+482 
-487 ASLGAVSLVVT
+487 LGAVTTAITLA
-498 GLVAAYGYYNTQ
+498 VAAHAKYVQEMQNSGRETSNNITELAKLKQKYNEIYTS
-510 QENARRAAEQA
+510 E
-521 GSSFEDE
+521 EDE
-528 RKNLYN
+528 ETK
-534 LRLEYINA
+534 A
-542 KDAASNEDEDKQK
+542 
-555 LKSTISKLA
+555 SKLA
-564 KAYGVEEEA
+564 
-573 LSNLN
+573 
-578 GTRAEGLDLLS
+578 
-589 KENAEKSQDFL
+589 
-600 NRNQAE
+600 
-606 IQKAQKATQDM
+606 
-617 LNRTSFY
+617 
-624 IPLKFTSDTESSES
+624 
-638 FKAFYNKYTKS
+638 
-649 LGEGVYEV
+649 EV
-657 AGGYK
+657 RS
-662 ELIADLNT
+662 
-670 TITAMQQEDNQ
+670 
-681 TKLHQQTLAF
+681 TLA
-691 LSNTLVELEDKYNKT
+691 SKYGI
-706 ATLTREAADATV
+706 E
-718 DVDKKTQSFINTQYD
+718 
-733 SLSSFE
+733 
-739 SVYNALLKNNSQIPL
+739 
-754 FKEALD
+754 KEALD
-760 EVVATQFPDFAKA
+760 ELNGSREKGNELLADEIVKIGEEDYAKYGQEINKAIEYLTKDIKPINFGTLLDFSGMEDDVAVKFQEVFKDIGTFKNGMLVSVKGLPEEVKTA
-773 LGIELQDNGDK
+773 LQTMLTYMEKIQQPTMREQEIIDNLK
-784 AKEAA
+784 AKLKSLSDTYEENTQKVEQHANSYIAVQDAFSTFTQGVYENQEAFDEA
-789 DGVNQ
+789 YKIYINSLPPL
-794 YGEDAGEAASQTE
+794 ESIRNAAGELANSLFPEFTGAVKDNSNAQQDFQDDSESSTNATE
-807 EFEKAIKSLTSELK
+807 DLEKAIKSLTSELK

-874 FLMSMAQ
+874 SLMSMAQ
-881 SLTESEIS
+881 SFTETGIS
-889 AIYSSQGLD
+889 AISSTQGLD
-898 TFSESEQKVGTN
+898 VFSGSEQNIGTS
-910 AETGKQGSDNLGT
+910 AETAKQGTDDLGNSVT
-923 SIQQVG
+923 QVG
-929 TASSQ
+929 TASTQ
-934 ANPYLTTIGN
+934 ANSYVDTFGN
-944 TAITT
+944 TMITA
-949 GNQFA
+949 GNKGE
-954 QGAQGIL
+954 QGATGL
-961 QFASSLDAVSG
+961 FKFASGLVAISNANANV
-972 AAPKARTGSSGVGV
+972 TGGVGV
-986 QFYSEGFDAQVQAYR
+986 KSYSEGFDAQVQAYQK
-1001 NQQNQK
+1001 QQNNK
-1007 LLEELRKG
+1007 ILEELKKN

-1062 TLDKQKAS
+1062 DLDKQKNT
-1070 MKDNAATDKWYY
+1070 MKDNASTDSWYY
-1082 EQLEEL
+1082 YQLEQL

-1094 DKEGYEDE
+1094 DKEGYEEE

-1111 DGMTKAHDAAYTER
+1111 DGMTKAHDDAYNER
-1125 YNLLK
+1125 YTLLK

-1145 ELEELMKEFYSN
+1145 ELEELMKEFYGN
-1157 EEKYAEQRWKIEEEI
+1157 EEKYGEQRWKIEEEI
-1172 YSGRNKLEEENTRK
+1172 YSGRNKLEEESTRK

-1201 WEEEKAW
+1201 WEEEKEW
-1208 YEEQQSNLETAFS
+1208 YEEQQSNLETAFN
-1221 YVASLA
+1221 YVVSLA
-1227 QKEIDALNERK
+1227 QKEIDKLNERK

-1335 IKYWQKYKDEWGNV
+1335 IKYWQKYKDEWGSV

-1401 SYDDDDDE
+1401 SYDDDDDDE
-1409 DFGDEL
+1409 FGDEL
-1415 DPDEYYSDKEPSY
+1415 DSEEHWTDKEPSY

>member
-39 IDVDTSKLN
+39 IDVDATKLN
-48 SALSGLKGLKVGFE
+48 DALSGLKGLKVGLD
-62 DTSTSAEKTSQSIG
+62 DTNTSAEKTSQSIG
-76 DIFAKV
+76 DIFTKV

-100 EGVDAVRELDAAVT
+100 DGVDAVRELDAAVT

-123 DEGMKSF
+123 DEGMKQYIED
-130 VSTAREMGLEVGKSA
+130 AREMGLEVGRTA
-145 TEFIEAGTQF
+145 TEAMQAAATF
-155 KKMGYSDQESLQL
+155 KKMGYSDQDSLQL
-168 GKVATMF
+168 AKISSMF
-175 QNIADTA
+175 QNVADTA
-182 ISAGDS
+182 ITAGES

-196 KAFNMTAEDAQHI
+196 KAFSMTTENAEHI
-209 IDVTNEVANNMAVGT
+209 ISAVNEVANNFALGT
-224 NDLAKG
+224 NDLAQALQISASG
-230 LTVAGAG
+230 IA
-237 LSVLGNDF
+237 VLGNSF
-245 EQSIALITSGTE
+245 EDTIGMITAGLE
-257 ILTGR
+257 VMPGQAAKIGR
-262 SVQVARG
+262 SIVSF
-269 LTTIGNNIAKAAN
+269 GNNLAKTAQT
-282 EAGELSFKVQGVTK
+282 AGELTYNVQGVTK
-296 SIDLFDKSTG
+296 SLSLLDGATGETKST
-306 EMKSTYQVF
+306 MQILK
-315 QDLKSSWDDMSQAEK
+315 DLKSDWDAMTDSER
-330 QSLGLALAGKNQFSV
+330 QSIVLAIGSKTQFS
-345 FNSVMLNLN
+345 SLSAILQNLN
-354 SATEA
+354 SGVEA
-359 YKIAL
+359 SKTAL
-364 DSQGS
+364 QSQGS

-401 SDSVKRLV
+401 SDSAKRLV
-409 EFGTQV
+409 EFGTNI

-420 DLGGMPTVLTA
+420 DLGGLPTVLTA
-431 ITGAFITLNGH
+431 IGGAFITLKGYNIGKTIISTTDSIATSIADVIGLIVDLRQNGFTLT
-442 KVPEMIAKI
+442 EMITGLVSS
-451 STNVLDMIAKF
+451 STLW
-462 DYAYAATGSLAQGF
+462 TLG
-476 TAMAGA
+476 
-482 GSLLT
+482 
-487 ASLGAVSLVVT
+487 LGAVTTAITLA
-498 GLVAAYGYYNTQ
+498 VAAHAKYVQEMQNSGRETSNNIAELAKLKQKYNEIYTS
-510 QENARRAAEQA
+510 E
-521 GSSFEDE
+521 EDE
-528 RKNLYN
+528 ETK
-534 LRLEYINA
+534 A
-542 KDAASNEDEDKQK
+542 
-555 LKSTISKLA
+555 SKLA
-564 KAYGVEEEA
+564 EI
-573 LSNLN
+573 
-578 GTRAEGLDLLS
+578 
-589 KENAEKSQDFL
+589 
-600 NRNQAE
+600 RN
-606 IQKAQKATQDM
+606 
-617 LNRTSFY
+617 
-624 IPLKFTSDTESSES
+624 
-638 FKAFYNKYTKS
+638 
-649 LGEGVYEV
+649 
-657 AGGYK
+657 
-662 ELIADLNT
+662 
-670 TITAMQQEDNQ
+670 
-681 TKLHQQTLAF
+681 TLA
-691 LSNTLVELEDKYNKT
+691 SKYGI
-706 ATLTREAADATV
+706 E
-718 DVDKKTQSFINTQYD
+718 
-733 SLSSFE
+733 
-739 SVYNALLKNNSQIPL
+739 
-754 FKEALD
+754 KEALD
-760 EVVATQFPDFAKA
+760 ELNGSREKGNELLADEIVKIGEEDYAKYGQEINKAIEYLTKDIKPINFGTLLDFSGMEDEVAVKFQEVFKDIGTFENGMLVSVKGLPEEVKTA
-773 LGIELQDNGDK
+773 LQTMLTYMEKIQQPTMREQEIIDNLK
-784 AKEAA
+784 AKLKSLSDTYEENTQKVEQHANSYIAVQDTFSTFTQGVYENQEAFDEA
-789 DGVNQ
+789 YKTYINSLPPL
-794 YGEDAGEAASQTE
+794 ESIRNAAGELANSLFPEFTGAVKDNSNAQQDFQDDSESSTNATE

-860 SLQMVNGQL
+860 SLQMINGQL
-869 VVNDE
+869 IVNDE
-874 FLMSMAQ
+874 SLMSMAQ
-881 SLTESEIS
+881 SFTESGIS
-889 AIYSSQGLD
+889 AISSTQGLEV
-898 TFSESEQKVGTN
+898 FSGSEQNIGTN
-910 AETGKQGSDNLGT
+910 AETAKQGTDNLGT
-923 SIQQVG
+923 SITQVG

-934 ANPYLTTIGN
+934 ANSYVDTFGN
-944 TAITT
+944 TMITA
-949 GNQFA
+949 GNKGE
-954 QGAQGIL
+954 QGATGL
-961 QFASSLDAVSG
+961 FKFASGL
-972 AAPKARTGSSGVGV
+972 AAISNANANITGGVGV
-986 QFYSEGFDAQVQAYR
+986 KSYSEGFDAQVQAYQK
-1001 NQQNQK
+1001 QQNNK
-1007 LLEELRKG
+1007 ILEELKKN

-1062 TLDKQKAS
+1062 DLDKRKS
-1070 MKDNAATDKWYY
+1070 TMKDNASTDKWYY

-1094 DKEGYEDE
+1094 DKEGYEEE

-1111 DGMTKAHDAAYTER
+1111 DGMTKAHDEAYNER
-1125 YNLLK
+1125 YTLLK
-1130 HQLAMDMISEQEYYD
+1130 HQLAMDEISEREYYD
-1145 ELEELMKEFYSN
+1145 ELEELMEEFYGN
-1157 EEKYAEQRWKIEEEI
+1157 EEKYGEKRWKIEEEI
-1172 YSGRNKLEEENTRK
+1172 YSGRNKLEEESTRK

-1201 WEEEKAW
+1201 WEEEKEW
-1208 YEEQQSNLETAFS
+1208 YEEQQSNLETAFN

-1227 QKEIDALNERK
+1227 QKEIDKLNERK

-1335 IKYWQKYKDEWGNV
+1335 IKYWQKYKDEWGSV

-1505 IVGKMG
+1505 IIGKVG
-1511 GQSAPIYNYAF
+1511 GQSTPVYNYAF
-1522 ENLTLP
+1522 DSLVLP

>member
-39 IDVDTSKLN
+39 IDVDTSKL
-48 SALSGLKGLKVGFE
+48 SDALSGLKGLKVGFD

-76 DIFAKV
+76 DIFTKV

-262 SVQVARG
+262 SAQVARG

-431 ITGAFITLNGH
+431 IAGAFITLNGH

-649 LGEGVYEV
+649 LGEGVYEA

-874 FLMSMAQ
+874 SLMSMAQ
-881 SLTESEIS
+881 SFTETGIS
-889 AIYSSQGLD
+889 AISSTQGLD
-898 TFSESEQKVGTN
+898 VFSGSEQNIGIS
-910 AETGKQGSDNLGT
+910 AETAKQGTDDLGT
-923 SIQQVG
+923 SVTQVG

-934 ANPYLTTIGN
+934 ANSYVDTFGN
-944 TAITT
+944 TMITA
-949 GNQFA
+949 GNKGE
-954 QGAQGIL
+954 QGATGL
-961 QFASSLDAVSG
+961 FKFASGL
-972 AAPKARTGSSGVGV
+972 AAISNANANITGGVGV
-986 QFYSEGFDAQVQAYR
+986 KSYSEGFDAQVQAYQK
-1001 NQQNQK
+1001 QQNNK
-1007 LLEELRKG
+1007 ILEELKKN

-1062 TLDKQKAS
+1062 DLNKRKST
-1070 MKDNAATDKWYY
+1070 MKDNASTDKWYY

-1094 DKEGYEDE
+1094 DKEGYEEE

-1227 QKEIDALNERK
+1227 QKEIDALSERK

-1505 IVGKMG
+1505 IIDKVG
-1511 GQSAPIYNYAF
+1511 GQSTPVYNYAF
-1522 ENLTLP
+1522 DSLVLP

>member
-1 MALNSSNFQ
+1 MALNSRDFQ

-48 SALSGLKGLKVGFE
+48 DALSGLKGLKVGFD

-76 DIFAKV
+76 DIFTKV

-100 EGVDAVRELDAAVT
+100 DGVDAVRELDAAVT

-262 SVQVARG
+262 SAQVARG

-369 ALKENARYLDSIQ
+369 ALKENARYLDSIR

-393 KFWTEGIS
+393 KFWTEGINS
-401 SDSVKRLV
+401 ESVKRLV
-409 EFGTQV
+409 EFGTNV

-420 DLGGMPTVLTA
+420 DLGGLPTVLTA
-431 ITGAFITLNGH
+431 IGGAFITLKGYNIGKTIISTTDNIATSIADVIGLIVDLRQNGFTLT
-442 KVPEMIAKI
+442 EMIAGLVSS
-451 STNVLDMIAKF
+451 STLW
-462 DYAYAATGSLAQGF
+462 TLG
-476 TAMAGA
+476 
-482 GSLLT
+482 
-487 ASLGAVSLVVT
+487 LGAVTTAITLA
-498 GLVAAYGYYNTQ
+498 VAAHAKYVQEMQNSGRETSNNITELAKLKQKYNEIYTS
-510 QENARRAAEQA
+510 E
-521 GSSFEDE
+521 EDE
-528 RKNLYN
+528 ETK
-534 LRLEYINA
+534 A
-542 KDAASNEDEDKQK
+542 
-555 LKSTISKLA
+555 SKLA
-564 KAYGVEEEA
+564 EIR
-573 LSNLN
+573 SNL
-578 GTRAEGLDLLS
+578 AS
-589 KENAEKSQDFL
+589 KYGIE
-600 NRNQAE
+600 
-606 IQKAQKATQDM
+606 
-617 LNRTSFY
+617 
-624 IPLKFTSDTESSES
+624 
-638 FKAFYNKYTKS
+638 
-649 LGEGVYEV
+649 
-657 AGGYK
+657 
-662 ELIADLNT
+662 
-670 TITAMQQEDNQ
+670 
-681 TKLHQQTLAF
+681 
-691 LSNTLVELEDKYNKT
+691 
-706 ATLTREAADATV
+706 
-718 DVDKKTQSFINTQYD
+718 
-733 SLSSFE
+733 
-739 SVYNALLKNNSQIPL
+739 
-754 FKEALD
+754 KEALD
-760 EVVATQFPDFAKA
+760 ELNGSREKGNELLADEIVKIGEEDYAKYGQEINKAIEYLTKDIKPINFGTLLDFSGMENDVAAKFQEVFKDIGTFKNGMLVSVKGLPEDVKTA
-773 LGIELQDNGDK
+773 LQTMLTYMEKIQQPTMREQEIIDNLK
-784 AKEAA
+784 AKLNSLSDTYEENTQKVEQHANSYIAVQDAFSTFTQGVYENQEAFDEA
-789 DGVNQ
+789 YKTYINSLPPL
-794 YGEDAGEAASQTE
+794 ESIRNAASELANSLFPEYTGAVKDNSNAQQDFQSDSENSTSATE

-848 ADLLSLNPAYLE
+848 ADLLSLNPEYLN

-869 VVNDE
+869 VVNDA

-881 SLTESEIS
+881 SFTESRIS
-889 AIYSSQGLD
+889 AISSSQGLD

-986 QFYSEGFDAQVQAYR
+986 QSYSEGFDAQVQAYR

-1208 YEEQQSNLETAFS
+1208 YEEQQSNLETAFN

-1227 QKEIDALNERK
+1227 QKEIDKLNERK

-1505 IVGKMG
+1505 IIGKVG
-1511 GQSAPIYNYAF
+1511 GQSTPVYNYAF
-1522 ENLTLP
+1522 DSLVLP

>member
-1 MALNSSNFQ
+1 MALNSRDFQ

-48 SALSGLKGLKVGFE
+48 DALSGLKGLKVGFD

-76 DIFAKV
+76 DIFTKV

-100 EGVDAVRELDAAVT
+100 DGVDAVRELDAAVT

-262 SVQVARG
+262 SAQVARG

-369 ALKENARYLDSIQ
+369 ALKENARYLDSIR

-393 KFWTEGIS
+393 KFWTEGINS
-401 SDSVKRLV
+401 ESVKRLV
-409 EFGTQV
+409 EFGTNV

-420 DLGGMPTVLTA
+420 DLGGLPTVLTA
-431 ITGAFITLNGH
+431 IGGAFITLKGYNIGKTIISTTDNIATSIADVIGLIVDLRQNGFTLT
-442 KVPEMIAKI
+442 EMIAGLVSS
-451 STNVLDMIAKF
+451 STLW
-462 DYAYAATGSLAQGF
+462 TLG
-476 TAMAGA
+476 
-482 GSLLT
+482 
-487 ASLGAVSLVVT
+487 LGAVTTAITLA
-498 GLVAAYGYYNTQ
+498 VAAHAKYVQEMQNSGRETSNNITELAKLKQKYNEIYTS
-510 QENARRAAEQA
+510 E
-521 GSSFEDE
+521 EDE
-528 RKNLYN
+528 ETK
-534 LRLEYINA
+534 A
-542 KDAASNEDEDKQK
+542 
-555 LKSTISKLA
+555 SKLA
-564 KAYGVEEEA
+564 EIR
-573 LSNLN
+573 SNL
-578 GTRAEGLDLLS
+578 AS
-589 KENAEKSQDFL
+589 KYGIE
-600 NRNQAE
+600 
-606 IQKAQKATQDM
+606 
-617 LNRTSFY
+617 
-624 IPLKFTSDTESSES
+624 
-638 FKAFYNKYTKS
+638 
-649 LGEGVYEV
+649 
-657 AGGYK
+657 
-662 ELIADLNT
+662 
-670 TITAMQQEDNQ
+670 
-681 TKLHQQTLAF
+681 
-691 LSNTLVELEDKYNKT
+691 
-706 ATLTREAADATV
+706 
-718 DVDKKTQSFINTQYD
+718 
-733 SLSSFE
+733 
-739 SVYNALLKNNSQIPL
+739 
-754 FKEALD
+754 KEALD
-760 EVVATQFPDFAKA
+760 ELNGSREKGNELLADEIVKIGEEDYAKYGQEINKAIEYLTKDIKPINFGTLLDFSGVENDVAAKFQEVFKDIGTFKNGMLVSVKGLPEDVKTA
-773 LGIELQDNGDK
+773 LQTMLTYMEKIQQPTMREQEIIDNLK
-784 AKEAA
+784 AKLNSLSDTYEENTQKVEQHANSYIAVQDAFSTFTQGVYENQEAFDEA
-789 DGVNQ
+789 YKTYINSLPPL
-794 YGEDAGEAASQTE
+794 ESIRNAASELANSLFPEYTGAVKDNSNAQQDFQSDSENSTSATE

-848 ADLLSLNPAYLE
+848 ADLLSLNPEYLN

-869 VVNDE
+869 VVNDAS
-874 FLMSMAQ
+874 LMSMAQ
-881 SLTESEIS
+881 SFTESRIS
-889 AIYSSQGLD
+889 AISSSQGLD

-986 QFYSEGFDAQVQAYR
+986 QSYSEGFDAQVQAYR

-1208 YEEQQSNLETAFS
+1208 YEEQQSNLETAFN

-1227 QKEIDALNERK
+1227 QKEIDKLNERK

-1505 IVGKMG
+1505 IIGKVG
-1511 GQSAPIYNYAF
+1511 GQSTPVYNYAF
-1522 ENLTLP
+1522 DSLVLP

>member
-1 MALNSSNFQ
+1 MALNSRDFQ

-48 SALSGLKGLKVGFE
+48 DALSGLKGLKVGFD

-76 DIFAKV
+76 DIFTKV

-100 EGVDAVRELDAAVT
+100 DGVDAVRELDAAVT

-262 SVQVARG
+262 SAQVARG

-369 ALKENARYLDSIQ
+369 ALKENARYLDSIR

-393 KFWTEGIS
+393 KFWTEGINS
-401 SDSVKRLV
+401 ESVKRLV
-409 EFGTQV
+409 EFGTNV

-420 DLGGMPTVLTA
+420 DLGGLPTVLTA
-431 ITGAFITLNGH
+431 IGGAFITLKGYNIGKTIISTTDNIATSIADVIGLIVDLRQNGFTLT
-442 KVPEMIAKI
+442 EMIAGLVSS
-451 STNVLDMIAKF
+451 STLW
-462 DYAYAATGSLAQGF
+462 TLG
-476 TAMAGA
+476 
-482 GSLLT
+482 
-487 ASLGAVSLVVT
+487 LGAVTTAITLA
-498 GLVAAYGYYNTQ
+498 VAAHAKYVQEMQNSGRETSNNITELAKLKQKYNEIYTS
-510 QENARRAAEQA
+510 E
-521 GSSFEDE
+521 EDE
-528 RKNLYN
+528 ETK
-534 LRLEYINA
+534 A
-542 KDAASNEDEDKQK
+542 
-555 LKSTISKLA
+555 SKLA
-564 KAYGVEEEA
+564 EIR
-573 LSNLN
+573 SNL
-578 GTRAEGLDLLS
+578 AS
-589 KENAEKSQDFL
+589 KYGIE
-600 NRNQAE
+600 
-606 IQKAQKATQDM
+606 
-617 LNRTSFY
+617 
-624 IPLKFTSDTESSES
+624 
-638 FKAFYNKYTKS
+638 
-649 LGEGVYEV
+649 
-657 AGGYK
+657 
-662 ELIADLNT
+662 
-670 TITAMQQEDNQ
+670 
-681 TKLHQQTLAF
+681 
-691 LSNTLVELEDKYNKT
+691 
-706 ATLTREAADATV
+706 
-718 DVDKKTQSFINTQYD
+718 
-733 SLSSFE
+733 
-739 SVYNALLKNNSQIPL
+739 
-754 FKEALD
+754 KEALD
-760 EVVATQFPDFAKA
+760 ELNGSREKGNELLADEIVKIGEEDYAKYGQEINKAIEYLTKDIKPINFGTLLDFSGMENDVAAKFQEVFKDIGTFKNGMLVSVKGLPEDVKTA
-773 LGIELQDNGDK
+773 LQTMLTYMEKIQQPTMREQEIIDNLK
-784 AKEAA
+784 AKLNSLSDTYEENTQKVEQHANSYIAVQDAFSTFTQGVYENQEAFDEA
-789 DGVNQ
+789 YKTYINSLPPL
-794 YGEDAGEAASQTE
+794 ESIRNAASELANSLFPEYTGAVKDNSNAQQDFQSDSENSTSATE

-848 ADLLSLNPAYLE
+848 ADLLSLNPEYLN

-869 VVNDE
+869 VVNDAS
-874 FLMSMAQ
+874 LMSMAQ
-881 SLTESEIS
+881 SFTESGIS
-889 AIYSSQGLD
+889 AISSSQGLD

-986 QFYSEGFDAQVQAYR
+986 QSYSEGFDAQVQAYR

-1208 YEEQQSNLETAFS
+1208 YEEQQSNLETAFN

-1227 QKEIDALNERK
+1227 QKEIDKLNERK

-1258 TNDEIE
+1258 TNDQIE

-1505 IVGKMG
+1505 IIGKVG
-1511 GQSAPIYNYAF
+1511 GQSTPVYNYAF
-1522 ENLTLP
+1522 DSLVLP

>member
-10 ILVNAVLDAKNI
+10 ILVNAILDAKNI

-48 SALSGLKGLKVGFE
+48 DALSGLKGLKVGFD

-76 DIFAKV
+76 DIFTKV

-130 VSTAREMGLEVGKSA
+130 VSIAREMGLEVGKSA

-262 SVQVARG
+262 SAQVARG

-369 ALKENARYLDSIQ
+369 ALKENARYLDSIR

-393 KFWTEGIS
+393 KFWTEGINS
-401 SDSVKRLV
+401 ESVKRLV
-409 EFGTQV
+409 EFGTNV

-420 DLGGMPTVLTA
+420 DLGGLPTVLTA
-431 ITGAFITLNGH
+431 IGGAFITLKGYNIGKTIISTTDNIATSIADVIGLIVDLRQNGFTLT
-442 KVPEMIAKI
+442 EMIAGLVSS
-451 STNVLDMIAKF
+451 STLW
-462 DYAYAATGSLAQGF
+462 TLG
-476 TAMAGA
+476 
-482 GSLLT
+482 
-487 ASLGAVSLVVT
+487 LGAVTTAITLA
-498 GLVAAYGYYNTQ
+498 VAAHAKYVQEMQNSGRETSNNITELAKLKQKYNEIYTS
-510 QENARRAAEQA
+510 E
-521 GSSFEDE
+521 EDE
-528 RKNLYN
+528 ETK
-534 LRLEYINA
+534 A
-542 KDAASNEDEDKQK
+542 
-555 LKSTISKLA
+555 SKLA
-564 KAYGVEEEA
+564 EIR
-573 LSNLN
+573 SNL
-578 GTRAEGLDLLS
+578 AS
-589 KENAEKSQDFL
+589 KYGIE
-600 NRNQAE
+600 
-606 IQKAQKATQDM
+606 
-617 LNRTSFY
+617 
-624 IPLKFTSDTESSES
+624 
-638 FKAFYNKYTKS
+638 
-649 LGEGVYEV
+649 
-657 AGGYK
+657 
-662 ELIADLNT
+662 
-670 TITAMQQEDNQ
+670 
-681 TKLHQQTLAF
+681 
-691 LSNTLVELEDKYNKT
+691 
-706 ATLTREAADATV
+706 
-718 DVDKKTQSFINTQYD
+718 
-733 SLSSFE
+733 
-739 SVYNALLKNNSQIPL
+739 
-754 FKEALD
+754 KEALD
-760 EVVATQFPDFAKA
+760 ELNGSREKGNELLADEIVKIGEEDYAKYGQEINKAIEYLTKDIKPINFGTLLDFSGMENDVAAKFQEVFKDIGTFKNGMLVSVKGLPEDVKTA
-773 LGIELQDNGDK
+773 LQTMLTYMEKIQQPTMREQEIIDNLK
-784 AKEAA
+784 AKLNSLSDTYEENTQKVEQHANSYIAVQDAFSTFTQGVYENQEAFDEA
-789 DGVNQ
+789 YKTYINSLPPL
-794 YGEDAGEAASQTE
+794 ESIRNAASELANSLFPEYTGAVKDNSNAQQDFQSDSENSTSATE

-848 ADLLSLNPAYLE
+848 ADLLSLNPEYLN

-869 VVNDE
+869 VVNDAS
-874 FLMSMAQ
+874 LMSMAQ
-881 SLTESEIS
+881 SFTESGIS
-889 AIYSSQGLD
+889 AISSSQGLD

-986 QFYSEGFDAQVQAYR
+986 QSYSEGFDAQVQAYR

-1208 YEEQQSNLETAFS
+1208 YEEQQSNLETAFN

-1227 QKEIDALNERK
+1227 QKEIDKLNERK

-1505 IVGKMG
+1505 IIGKVG
-1511 GQSAPIYNYAF
+1511 GQSTPVYNYAF
-1522 ENLTLP
+1522 DSLVLP

>member
-1 MALNSSNFQ
+1 MAMNSSNFQ

-48 SALSGLKGLKVGFE
+48 SALSGLKGLKVGFD
-62 DTSTSAEKTSQSIG
+62 DTSSSADKTSQSIG
-76 DIFAKV
+76 DIFTKV

-100 EGVDAVRELDAAVT
+100 DGVDAVKELDAAVT

-123 DEGMKSF
+123 DEGMKQYIED
-130 VSTAREMGLEVGKSA
+130 AREMGLEVGRTA
-145 TEFIEAGTQF
+145 TEAMQAAATF
-155 KKMGYSDQESLQL
+155 KKMGYSDQDSLQL
-168 GKVATMF
+168 AKISSMF
-175 QNIADTA
+175 QNVADTA
-182 ISAGDS
+182 ITAGES

-196 KAFNMTAEDAQHI
+196 KAFSMTTEDAEHI
-209 IDVTNEVANNMAVGT
+209 ISAVNEVANNFALGT
-224 NDLAKG
+224 NDLAQALQISASG
-230 LTVAGAG
+230 IA
-237 LSVLGNDF
+237 VLGNSF
-245 EQSIALITSGTE
+245 EDTIGMITSGLEVMPGQAAKIGRSIVSFGNNLAKTAQTAGELTYKVQGTAKSLSLLDSATGETKSTMQILKDLKSDWDAMTDSERQSIAL
-257 ILTGR
+257 
-262 SVQVARG
+262 A
-269 LTTIGNNIAKAAN
+269 IGSK
-282 EAGELSFKVQGVTK
+282 T
-296 SIDLFDKSTG
+296 
-306 EMKSTYQVF
+306 
-315 QDLKSSWDDMSQAEK
+315 
-330 QSLGLALAGKNQFSV
+330 QFS
-345 FNSVMLNLN
+345 SLSAILQNLN
-354 SATEA
+354 SGVEA
-359 YKIAL
+359 SKTAL
-364 DSQGS
+364 QSQGS

-409 EFGTQV
+409 EFGTNV

-420 DLGGMPTVLTA
+420 DLGGLPTVLTA
-431 ITGAFITLNGH
+431 IGGAFITLKGYNIGKTIISTTDSIATSIADVIGLIVDLRQNGFTLT
-442 KVPEMIAKI
+442 EMITGLVSS
-451 STNVLDMIAKF
+451 STLW
-462 DYAYAATGSLAQGF
+462 TLG
-476 TAMAGA
+476 
-482 GSLLT
+482 
-487 ASLGAVSLVVT
+487 LGAVTTAITLA
-498 GLVAAYGYYNTQ
+498 VAAHAKYVQEMRNSGRETSNNIIELAKLKQKYNEIYTS
-510 QENARRAAEQA
+510 E
-521 GSSFEDE
+521 EDE
-528 RKNLYN
+528 ETK
-534 LRLEYINA
+534 A
-542 KDAASNEDEDKQK
+542 
-555 LKSTISKLA
+555 SKLA
-564 KAYGVEEEA
+564 
-573 LSNLN
+573 
-578 GTRAEGLDLLS
+578 
-589 KENAEKSQDFL
+589 
-600 NRNQAE
+600 E
-606 IQKAQKATQDM
+606 I
-617 LNRTSFY
+617 RS
-624 IPLKFTSDTESSES
+624 
-638 FKAFYNKYTKS
+638 
-649 LGEGVYEV
+649 
-657 AGGYK
+657 
-662 ELIADLNT
+662 
-670 TITAMQQEDNQ
+670 
-681 TKLHQQTLAF
+681 TLA
-691 LSNTLVELEDKYNKT
+691 TKYGI
-706 ATLTREAADATV
+706 E
-718 DVDKKTQSFINTQYD
+718 
-733 SLSSFE
+733 
-739 SVYNALLKNNSQIPL
+739 
-754 FKEALD
+754 KEALD
-760 EVVATQFPDFAKA
+760 DLNSSREKGNELLAEEIVKIGEEDYAKYGQQINKAIEYLTKDIKPINFGTLLDFSGMEDDVAAKFQEVFKDIGTFKNGMLVSVKGLPEEVKTALQTMLTYMEKIQQPTMREQEIIDNLQAKLKSLSATYEENTQKVKQHANSYIAVQDAFSTFTQGVYENQKA
-773 LGIELQDNGDK
+773 FD
-784 AKEAA
+784 EAYKTYINSLPPLESIRTA
-789 DGVNQ
+789 
-794 YGEDAGEAASQTE
+794 AGELANSLFPEFTGAVKDNSNAQQDFQSDSESSTNATE
-807 EFEKAIKSLTSELK
+807 DLEKAIKSLTSELK

-874 FLMSMAQ
+874 SLMSMAQ
-881 SLTESEIS
+881 SFTESGIS
-889 AIYSSQGLD
+889 AISSTQGLEV
-898 TFSESEQKVGTN
+898 FSGSEQNIGTN
-910 AETGKQGSDNLGT
+910 AETAKQGTDNLGT
-923 SIQQVG
+923 SITQVG

-944 TAITT
+944 TAVTT
-949 GNQFA
+949 GNQFE
-954 QGAQGIL
+954 QGATGL
-961 QFASSLDAVSG
+961 FKFASGLVAISNANANANV
-972 AAPKARTGSSGVGV
+972 TGGVGV
-986 QFYSEGFDAQVQAYR
+986 KSYTEGFDAQVQAYQK
-1001 NQQNQK
+1001 QQNNK
-1007 LLEELRKG
+1007 ILEDLKKN

-1020 STSGGKSGKGG
+1020 STSGGGKGG

-1062 TLDKQKAS
+1062 DLNKRKNT
-1070 MKDNAATDKWYY
+1070 MKDNASTDQWYY
-1082 EQLEEL
+1082 EQLEQL

-1094 DKEGYEDE
+1094 DKEGYEEE

-1111 DGMTKAHDAAYTER
+1111 DGMTKAHDEAYNER
-1125 YNLLK
+1125 YTLLK
-1130 HQLAMDMISEQEYYD
+1130 HQLAMDEISEREYYD
-1145 ELEELMKEFYSN
+1145 ELEELMKEFYAN
-1157 EEKYAEQRWKIEEEI
+1157 EEKYGEKRWKIEEEI

-1201 WEEEKAW
+1201 WEEEKEW
-1208 YEEQQSNLETAFS
+1208 YEEQQSNLETAFN

-1227 QKEIDALNERK
+1227 QKEIDKLNERK

-1282 YREGQGFV
+1282 YREGAGFV
-1290 YETDQSAVDEAKTA
+1290 YETDQSAVDEAKSA
-1304 LTQYKKEQ
+1304 LTQYKKQQ

-1324 RDATINSVEEQ
+1324 RDATIDSVEQQ

-1401 SYDDDDDE
+1401 SYDDDDDDE
-1409 DFGDEL
+1409 EFGDEL
-1415 DPDEYYSDKEPSY
+1415 DPDEQWTDKEPIY
-1428 SHGSGGD
+1428 SSGSGGD

>member
-1 MALNSSNFQ
+1 MAMNSSNFQ

-48 SALSGLKGLKVGFE
+48 DALSGLKGLKVGLD

-76 DIFAKV
+76 DIFTKV

-100 EGVDAVRELDAAVT
+100 DGVDAVRELDAAVT

-123 DEGMKSF
+123 DEGMKQYIED
-130 VSTAREMGLEVGKSA
+130 AREMGLEVGRTA
-145 TEFIEAGTQF
+145 TEAMQAAATF
-155 KKMGYSDQESLQL
+155 KKMGYSDQDSLQL
-168 GKVATMF
+168 AKISSMF
-175 QNIADTA
+175 QNVADTA
-182 ISAGDS
+182 ITAGES

-196 KAFNMTAEDAQHI
+196 KAFSMTTENAEHI
-209 IDVTNEVANNMAVGT
+209 ISAVNEVANNFALGT
-224 NDLAKG
+224 NDLAQALQISASG
-230 LTVAGAG
+230 IA
-237 LSVLGNDF
+237 VLGNSF
-245 EQSIALITSGTE
+245 EDTIGMITAGLEVMPGQAAKIGRSIVSFGNNLAKTAQTAGELTYKVQGTAKSLSLLDSATGETKSTMQILKDLKSDWDAMTDSERQSIAL
-257 ILTGR
+257 
-262 SVQVARG
+262 A
-269 LTTIGNNIAKAAN
+269 IGSK
-282 EAGELSFKVQGVTK
+282 T
-296 SIDLFDKSTG
+296 
-306 EMKSTYQVF
+306 
-315 QDLKSSWDDMSQAEK
+315 
-330 QSLGLALAGKNQFSV
+330 QFS
-345 FNSVMLNLN
+345 SLSAILQNLD
-354 SATEA
+354 SGVEA
-359 YKIAL
+359 SKTAL
-364 DSQGS
+364 QSQGS

-401 SDSVKRLV
+401 SDSAKRLV
-409 EFGTQV
+409 EFGTNV

-420 DLGGMPTVLTA
+420 DLGGLPTVLTA
-431 ITGAFITLNGH
+431 IGGAFITLKGYNIGKTIISTTDNIATSIADVIGLIVDLRQNGFTLT
-442 KVPEMIAKI
+442 EMITGLVSS
-451 STNVLDMIAKF
+451 STLW
-462 DYAYAATGSLAQGF
+462 TLG
-476 TAMAGA
+476 
-482 GSLLT
+482 
-487 ASLGAVSLVVT
+487 LGAVTTAITLA
-498 GLVAAYGYYNTQ
+498 VAAHAKYVQEMQNSGRETSNNITELAKLKQKYNEIYTS
-510 QENARRAAEQA
+510 E
-521 GSSFEDE
+521 EDE
-528 RKNLYN
+528 ETK
-534 LRLEYINA
+534 A
-542 KDAASNEDEDKQK
+542 
-555 LKSTISKLA
+555 SKLA
-564 KAYGVEEEA
+564 EI
-573 LSNLN
+573 
-578 GTRAEGLDLLS
+578 
-589 KENAEKSQDFL
+589 
-600 NRNQAE
+600 RN
-606 IQKAQKATQDM
+606 
-617 LNRTSFY
+617 
-624 IPLKFTSDTESSES
+624 
-638 FKAFYNKYTKS
+638 
-649 LGEGVYEV
+649 
-657 AGGYK
+657 
-662 ELIADLNT
+662 
-670 TITAMQQEDNQ
+670 
-681 TKLHQQTLAF
+681 TLA
-691 LSNTLVELEDKYNKT
+691 SKYGI
-706 ATLTREAADATV
+706 E
-718 DVDKKTQSFINTQYD
+718 
-733 SLSSFE
+733 
-739 SVYNALLKNNSQIPL
+739 
-754 FKEALD
+754 KEALD
-760 EVVATQFPDFAKA
+760 ELNGSREKGNELLADEIVKIGEEDYAKYGQEINKAIEYLTKDIKPINFGTLLDFSGMEDDVAVKFQEVFKDIGTFKNGMLVSVKGLPEEVKTA
-773 LGIELQDNGDK
+773 LQTMLTYMEKIQQPTMREQEIIDNLK
-784 AKEAA
+784 AKLKSLSDTYEENTQKVEQHANSYIAVQDTFSTFTQGVYENQEAFDEA
-789 DGVNQ
+789 YKTYINSLPPL
-794 YGEDAGEAASQTE
+794 ESIRNAAGELANSLFPEFTGAVKDNSNAQQDFQDDSESSTNATE

-860 SLQMVNGQL
+860 SLQMINGQL
-869 VVNDE
+869 IVNDE
-874 FLMSMAQ
+874 SLMSMAQ
-881 SLTESEIS
+881 SFTESGIS
-889 AIYSSQGLD
+889 AISSTQGLEV
-898 TFSESEQKVGTN
+898 FSGSEQNIGTN
-910 AETGKQGSDNLGT
+910 AETAKQGTDNLGT
-923 SIQQVG
+923 SITQVG

-934 ANPYLTTIGN
+934 ANSYVDTFGN
-944 TAITT
+944 TMITA
-949 GNQFA
+949 GNKGE
-954 QGAQGIL
+954 QGATGL
-961 QFASSLDAVSG
+961 FKFASGL
-972 AAPKARTGSSGVGV
+972 AAISNANANITGGVGV
-986 QFYSEGFDAQVQAYR
+986 KSYSEGFDAQVQAYQK
-1001 NQQNQK
+1001 QQNNK
-1007 LLEELRKG
+1007 ILEELKKN

-1062 TLDKQKAS
+1062 TLDKQKVS

-1157 EEKYAEQRWKIEEEI
+1157 EEKYGEQRWKIEEEI
-1172 YSGRNKLEEENTRK
+1172 YSGRNKLEEESTRK

-1201 WEEEKAW
+1201 WEEEKEW
-1208 YEEQQSNLETAFS
+1208 YEEQQSNLETTFN

-1227 QKEIDALNERK
+1227 QKEIDKLNERK

-1252 NEKNDA
+1252 NEKNGA

-1290 YETDQSAVDEAKTA
+1290 YETDQSAVDEAKSA

-1335 IKYWQKYKDEWGNV
+1335 IKYWEKYKDEWGSV

-1356 QNKLL
+1356 QNKLI

-1505 IVGKMG
+1505 IIGKVG
-1511 GQSAPIYNYAF
+1511 GQSTPVYNYAF
-1522 ENLTLP
+1522 DSLVLP

>member
-1 MALNSSNFQ
+1 MN
-10 ILVNAVLDAKNI
+10 
-22 QAQLDKISQK
+22 
-32 YATMKVG
+32 
-39 IDVDTSKLN
+39 
-48 SALSGLKGLKVGFE
+48 
-62 DTSTSAEKTSQSIG
+62 
-76 DIFAKV
+76 
-82 SKFGGVTLVINE
+82 
-94 LRQSLM
+94 
-100 EGVDAVRELDAAVT
+100 
-114 EYKKVSDLT
+114 
-123 DEGMKSF
+123 
-130 VSTAREMGLEVGKSA
+130 
-145 TEFIEAGTQF
+145 
-155 KKMGYSDQESLQL
+155 
-168 GKVATMF
+168 
-175 QNIADTA
+175 
-182 ISAGDS
+182 
-188 ASFVNSQM
+188 
-196 KAFNMTAEDAQHI
+196 
-209 IDVTNEVANNMAVGT
+209 
-224 NDLAKG
+224 
-230 LTVAGAG
+230 
-237 LSVLGNDF
+237 
-245 EQSIALITSGTE
+245 
-257 ILTGR
+257 
-262 SVQVARG
+262 
-269 LTTIGNNIAKAAN
+269 
-282 EAGELSFKVQGVTK
+282 
-296 SIDLFDKSTG
+296 
-306 EMKSTYQVF
+306 
-315 QDLKSSWDDMSQAEK
+315 
-330 QSLGLALAGKNQFSV
+330 
-345 FNSVMLNLN
+345 
-354 SATEA
+354 
-359 YKIAL
+359 
-364 DSQGS
+364 SQGS

-462 DYAYAATGSLAQGF
+462 DYAYTSTGSLTQGF

-487 ASLGAVSLVVT
+487 ASLGAISLVVT

-510 QENARRAAEQA
+510 QENARRTAEQA
-521 GSSFEDE
+521 GSSFEEE

-534 LRLEYINA
+534 LRLEYISA
-542 KDAASNEDEDKQK
+542 KEATGDEDENKQK
-555 LKSTISKLA
+555 LKFTISKLA
-564 KAYGVEEEA
+564 KAYGIEEEA

-606 IQKAQKATQDM
+606 IQKAQKATQEM

-624 IPLKFTSDTESSES
+624 IPLKFTYDTESSES
-638 FKAFYNKYTKS
+638 FKAFYDKYTKS
-649 LGEGVYEV
+649 LGEGVYEA

-681 TKLHQQTLAF
+681 SKLHQQTLAF
-691 LSNTLVELEDKYNKT
+691 LSSTLVELEGKYKET
-706 ATLTREAADATV
+706 ATLTKEAADATV
-718 DVDKKTQSFINTQYD
+718 DVDEKTQSFINTQYD
-733 SLSSFE
+733 SFSSFE
-739 SVYNALLKNNSQIPL
+739 SVYNALLENNSQIPL

-794 YGEDAGEAASQTE
+794 YGEDVGEAASQTE
-807 EFEKAIKSLTSELK
+807 DFEKAIKSLTTELK
-821 GVQDAYDTLH
+821 GVQDAYNTLH
-831 EVADEYNKTG
+831 KVADEYNKTG
-841 SVTIDTM
+841 NVTIDTM
-848 ADLLSLNPAYLE
+848 ADLLSLNPAYIE
-860 SLQMVNGQL
+860 SLQMVNGRL

-881 SLTESEIS
+881 SFTESGIS
-889 AIYSSQGLD
+889 AISSTQGLEV
-898 TFSESEQKVGTN
+898 FSGSEQNVGTN
-910 AETGKQGSDNLGT
+910 AETAKQGADNLGT
-923 SIQQVG
+923 SIAQVG

-934 ANPYLTTIGN
+934 ANPYLTTFGN
-944 TAITT
+944 TAVTT
-949 GNQFA
+949 GNQCE
-954 QGAQGIL
+954 QGASGL
-961 QFASSLDAVSG
+961 FKFASGLVAILNANANV
-972 AAPKARTGSSGVGV
+972 TGGVGV
-986 QFYSEGFDAQVQAYR
+986 KSYSEGFDAQVQAYQK
-1001 NQQNQK
+1001 QQNNK
-1007 LLEELRKG
+1007 ILEELKKN

-1020 STSGGKSGKGG
+1020 STSGGKSGKG

-1062 TLDKQKAS
+1062 DLDKRKAT
-1070 MKDNAATDKWYY
+1070 MKDNASTDKWYY

-1094 DKEGYEDE
+1094 DKEGYEEE

-1111 DGMTKAHDAAYTER
+1111 DGLTKAHDEAYNER
-1125 YNLLK
+1125 YTLLK

-1157 EEKYAEQRWKIEEEI
+1157 EEKYGEQRWKIEEEI
-1172 YSGRNKLEEENTRK
+1172 YSGRNKLEEESTRK

-1201 WEEEKAW
+1201 WEEEKEW

-1227 QKEIDALNERK
+1227 QKEIDKLNERK

-1335 IKYWQKYKDEWGNV
+1335 IKYWQKYKDEWGSV

-1409 DFGDEL
+1409 EFGDEL
-1415 DPDEYYSDKEPSY
+1415 DPDEQWTDKEPSY

-1511 GQSAPIYNYAF
+1511 GQSAPVYNYAF

>member
-1 MALNSSNFQ
+1 MQ
-10 ILVNAVLDAKNI
+10 
-22 QAQLDKISQK
+22 
-32 YATMKVG
+32 
-39 IDVDTSKLN
+39 
-48 SALSGLKGLKVGFE
+48 
-62 DTSTSAEKTSQSIG
+62 
-76 DIFAKV
+76 
-82 SKFGGVTLVINE
+82 
-94 LRQSLM
+94 
-100 EGVDAVRELDAAVT
+100 
-114 EYKKVSDLT
+114 
-123 DEGMKSF
+123 
-130 VSTAREMGLEVGKSA
+130 
-145 TEFIEAGTQF
+145 
-155 KKMGYSDQESLQL
+155 
-168 GKVATMF
+168 
-175 QNIADTA
+175 
-182 ISAGDS
+182 
-188 ASFVNSQM
+188 
-196 KAFNMTAEDAQHI
+196 
-209 IDVTNEVANNMAVGT
+209 
-224 NDLAKG
+224 
-230 LTVAGAG
+230 
-237 LSVLGNDF
+237 
-245 EQSIALITSGTE
+245 
-257 ILTGR
+257 
-262 SVQVARG
+262 
-269 LTTIGNNIAKAAN
+269 
-282 EAGELSFKVQGVTK
+282 
-296 SIDLFDKSTG
+296 
-306 EMKSTYQVF
+306 
-315 QDLKSSWDDMSQAEK
+315 
-330 QSLGLALAGKNQFSV
+330 
-345 FNSVMLNLN
+345 
-354 SATEA
+354 
-359 YKIAL
+359 
-364 DSQGS
+364 SQGS
-369 ALKENARYLDSIQ
+369 ALKENARSLDSIR

-393 KFWTEGIS
+393 KFWTEGINS
-401 SDSVKRLV
+401 ESVKRLV
-409 EFGTQV
+409 EFGTNV

-420 DLGGMPTVLTA
+420 DLGGLPTVLTA
-431 ITGAFITLNGH
+431 IGGAFITLKGYNIGKTIISTTDNIATSIADVIGLIVDLRQNGFTLT
-442 KVPEMIAKI
+442 EMIAGLVSS
-451 STNVLDMIAKF
+451 STLW
-462 DYAYAATGSLAQGF
+462 TLG
-476 TAMAGA
+476 
-482 GSLLT
+482 
-487 ASLGAVSLVVT
+487 LGAVTTAITLA
-498 GLVAAYGYYNTQ
+498 VAAHAKYVQEMQNSGRETSNNITELAKLKQKYNEIYTS
-510 QENARRAAEQA
+510 E
-521 GSSFEDE
+521 EDE
-528 RKNLYN
+528 ETK
-534 LRLEYINA
+534 A
-542 KDAASNEDEDKQK
+542 
-555 LKSTISKLA
+555 SKLA
-564 KAYGVEEEA
+564 EIR
-573 LSNLN
+573 SNL
-578 GTRAEGLDLLS
+578 AS
-589 KENAEKSQDFL
+589 KYGIE
-600 NRNQAE
+600 
-606 IQKAQKATQDM
+606 
-617 LNRTSFY
+617 
-624 IPLKFTSDTESSES
+624 
-638 FKAFYNKYTKS
+638 
-649 LGEGVYEV
+649 
-657 AGGYK
+657 
-662 ELIADLNT
+662 
-670 TITAMQQEDNQ
+670 
-681 TKLHQQTLAF
+681 
-691 LSNTLVELEDKYNKT
+691 
-706 ATLTREAADATV
+706 
-718 DVDKKTQSFINTQYD
+718 
-733 SLSSFE
+733 
-739 SVYNALLKNNSQIPL
+739 
-754 FKEALD
+754 KEALD
-760 EVVATQFPDFAKA
+760 ELNGSREKGNELLADEIVKIGEEDYAKYGQEINKAIEYLTKDIKPINFGTLLDFSGMENDVAAKFQEVFKDIGTFKNGMLVSVKGLPEDVKAA
-773 LGIELQDNGDK
+773 LQTMLTYMEKIQQPTMREQEIIDNLK
-784 AKEAA
+784 AKLNSLSDTYEENTQKVEQHANSYIAVQDAFSTFTQGVYENQEAFDEA
-789 DGVNQ
+789 YKTYINSLPPL
-794 YGEDAGEAASQTE
+794 ESIRNAASELANSLFPEYTGAVKDNSNAQQDFQSDSENSTSATE

-848 ADLLSLNPAYLE
+848 ADLLSLNPEYLN

-869 VVNDE
+869 VVNDAS
-874 FLMSMAQ
+874 LMSMAQ
-881 SLTESEIS
+881 SFTESEIS
-889 AIYSSQGLD
+889 AISSSQGLD

-986 QFYSEGFDAQVQAYR
+986 QSYSEGFDAQVQAYR

-1172 YSGRNKLEEENTRK
+1172 YSGRNKLEEESTRK

-1201 WEEEKAW
+1201 WEEEKEW
-1208 YEEQQSNLETAFS
+1208 YEEQQSNLETAFN

-1227 QKEIDALNERK
+1227 QKEIDKLNERK

-1505 IVGKMG
+1505 IIGKVG
-1511 GQSAPIYNYAF
+1511 GQSTPVYNYAF
-1522 ENLTLP
+1522 DSLVLP

>member
-1 MALNSSNFQ
+1 MAMNSSNFQ

-32 YATMKVG
+32 YATMKAG

-48 SALSGLKGLKVGFE
+48 DALSGLKGLKVGFD

-100 EGVDAVRELDAAVT
+100 DGVDAVRELDAAVT

-123 DEGMKSF
+123 DEGMKQYIED
-130 VSTAREMGLEVGKSA
+130 AREMGLEVGRTA
-145 TEFIEAGTQF
+145 TEAMQAAATF
-155 KKMGYSDQESLQL
+155 KKMGYSDQDSLQL
-168 GKVATMF
+168 AKISSMF
-175 QNIADTA
+175 QNVADTA
-182 ISAGDS
+182 ITAGES

-196 KAFNMTAEDAQHI
+196 KAFSMTTENAEHI
-209 IDVTNEVANNMAVGT
+209 ISAVNEVANNFALGT
-224 NDLAKG
+224 NDLAQALQISASG
-230 LTVAGAG
+230 IA
-237 LSVLGNDF
+237 VLGNSF
-245 EQSIALITSGTE
+245 EDTIGMITAGLE
-257 ILTGR
+257 VMPGQAAKIGR
-262 SVQVARG
+262 SIVSF
-269 LTTIGNNIAKAAN
+269 GNNLAKTAQT
-282 EAGELSFKVQGVTK
+282 AGELIYNVQGVTK
-296 SIDLFDKSTG
+296 SLSLLDSATGETKST
-306 EMKSTYQVF
+306 MQILK
-315 QDLKSSWDDMSQAEK
+315 DLKSDWDAMTDSER
-330 QSLGLALAGKNQFSV
+330 QSIALAIGSKTQFS
-345 FNSVMLNLN
+345 SLSAILQNLD
-354 SATEA
+354 SGVEA
-359 YKIAL
+359 SKTAL
-364 DSQGS
+364 QSQGS

-401 SDSVKRLV
+401 SDSAKRLV
-409 EFGTQV
+409 EFGTNV

-420 DLGGMPTVLTA
+420 DLGGLPTVLTA
-431 ITGAFITLNGH
+431 IGGAFITLKGYNIGKTIISTTDNIATSIADVIGLIVDLRQNGFTLT
-442 KVPEMIAKI
+442 EMITGLI
-451 STNVLDMIAKF
+451 SSSTLW
-462 DYAYAATGSLAQGF
+462 TLG
-476 TAMAGA
+476 
-482 GSLLT
+482 
-487 ASLGAVSLVVT
+487 LGAVTTAITLA
-498 GLVAAYGYYNTQ
+498 VAAHAKYVQEMQNSGRETSNNITELAKLKQKYNEIYTS
-510 QENARRAAEQA
+510 E
-521 GSSFEDE
+521 EDE
-528 RKNLYN
+528 ETK
-534 LRLEYINA
+534 A
-542 KDAASNEDEDKQK
+542 
-555 LKSTISKLA
+555 SKLA
-564 KAYGVEEEA
+564 
-573 LSNLN
+573 
-578 GTRAEGLDLLS
+578 
-589 KENAEKSQDFL
+589 
-600 NRNQAE
+600 E
-606 IQKAQKATQDM
+606 I
-617 LNRTSFY
+617 RS
-624 IPLKFTSDTESSES
+624 
-638 FKAFYNKYTKS
+638 
-649 LGEGVYEV
+649 
-657 AGGYK
+657 
-662 ELIADLNT
+662 
-670 TITAMQQEDNQ
+670 
-681 TKLHQQTLAF
+681 TLA
-691 LSNTLVELEDKYNKT
+691 SKYGI
-706 ATLTREAADATV
+706 E
-718 DVDKKTQSFINTQYD
+718 
-733 SLSSFE
+733 
-739 SVYNALLKNNSQIPL
+739 
-754 FKEALD
+754 KEALD
-760 EVVATQFPDFAKA
+760 ELNGSREKGNELLADEIVKIGEEDYAKYGQEINKAIEYLTKDIKPINFGTLLDFSGMEDDVAVKFQEVFKDIGTFKNGMLVSVKGLPEEVKTA
-773 LGIELQDNGDK
+773 LQTMLTYMEKIQQPTMREQEIIDNLK
-784 AKEAA
+784 AKLKSLSDTYEENTQKVEQHANSYIAVQDAFSTFTQGVYENQEAFDEA
-789 DGVNQ
+789 YKIYINSLPPL
-794 YGEDAGEAASQTE
+794 ESIRNAAGELANSLFPEFTCAVKDNSNAQQDFQDDSESSANATE
-807 EFEKAIKSLTSELK
+807 DLEKAIKSLTSELK

-874 FLMSMAQ
+874 SLMSMAQ
-881 SLTESEIS
+881 SFTETGIS
-889 AIYSSQGLD
+889 AISSTQGLD
-898 TFSESEQKVGTN
+898 VFSGSEQNIGTS
-910 AETGKQGSDNLGT
+910 AETAKQGTDDLGNSVT
-923 SIQQVG
+923 QVG
-929 TASSQ
+929 TASTQ
-934 ANPYLTTIGN
+934 ANSYVDTFGN
-944 TAITT
+944 TMITA
-949 GNQFA
+949 GNKGE
-954 QGAQGIL
+954 QGATGL
-961 QFASSLDAVSG
+961 FKFASGLVAISNANANV
-972 AAPKARTGSSGVGV
+972 TGGVGV
-986 QFYSEGFDAQVQAYR
+986 KSYSEGFDAQVQAYQK
-1001 NQQNQK
+1001 QQNNK
-1007 LLEELRKG
+1007 ILEELKKN

-1062 TLDKQKAS
+1062 DLDKQKNT
-1070 MKDNAATDKWYY
+1070 MKDNASTDSWYY
-1082 EQLEEL
+1082 YQLEQL

-1094 DKEGYEDE
+1094 DKEGYEEE

-1111 DGMTKAHDAAYTER
+1111 DGMTKAHDDAYNER
-1125 YNLLK
+1125 YTLLK
-1130 HQLAMDMISEQEYYD
+1130 HQLAMDEISEREYYD
-1145 ELEELMKEFYSN
+1145 ELEELMKEFYGN
-1157 EEKYAEQRWKIEEEI
+1157 EEKYGEKRWKIEEEI
-1172 YSGRNKLEEENTRK
+1172 YSGRNKLEEESTRK

-1201 WEEEKAW
+1201 WEEEKEW
-1208 YEEQQSNLETAFS
+1208 YEEQQSNLETAFN

-1227 QKEIDALNERK
+1227 QKEIDKLNERK

-1304 LTQYKKEQ
+1304 LAQYKKEQ

-1409 DFGDEL
+1409 EFGDEL
-1415 DPDEYYSDKEPSY
+1415 DSEEHWTDKEPSY

>member
-1 MALNSSNFQ
+1 MAMNSSNFQ

-32 YATMKVG
+32 YATMKAG

-48 SALSGLKGLKVGFE
+48 DALSGLKGLKVGFD

-100 EGVDAVRELDAAVT
+100 DGVDAVRELDAAVT

-123 DEGMKSF
+123 DEGMKQYIED
-130 VSTAREMGLEVGKSA
+130 AREMGLEVGRTA
-145 TEFIEAGTQF
+145 TEAMQAAATF
-155 KKMGYSDQESLQL
+155 KKMGYSDQDSLQL
-168 GKVATMF
+168 AKISSMF
-175 QNIADTA
+175 QNVADTA
-182 ISAGDS
+182 ITAGES

-196 KAFNMTAEDAQHI
+196 KAFSMTTENAEHI
-209 IDVTNEVANNMAVGT
+209 ISAVNEVANNFALGT
-224 NDLAKG
+224 NDLAQALQISASG
-230 LTVAGAG
+230 IA
-237 LSVLGNDF
+237 VLGNSF
-245 EQSIALITSGTE
+245 EDTIGMITAGLE
-257 ILTGR
+257 VMPGQAAKIGR
-262 SVQVARG
+262 SIVSF
-269 LTTIGNNIAKAAN
+269 GNNLAKTAQT
-282 EAGELSFKVQGVTK
+282 AGELIYNVQGVTK
-296 SIDLFDKSTG
+296 SLSLLDSATGETKST
-306 EMKSTYQVF
+306 MQILK
-315 QDLKSSWDDMSQAEK
+315 DLKSDWDAMTDSER
-330 QSLGLALAGKNQFSV
+330 QSIALAIGSKTQFS
-345 FNSVMLNLN
+345 SLSAILQNLD
-354 SATEA
+354 SGVEA
-359 YKIAL
+359 SKTAL
-364 DSQGS
+364 QSQGS

-401 SDSVKRLV
+401 SDSAKRLV
-409 EFGTQV
+409 EFGTNV

-420 DLGGMPTVLTA
+420 DLGGLPTVLTA
-431 ITGAFITLNGH
+431 IGGAFITLKGYNIGKTIISTTDNIATSIADVIGLIVDLRQNGFTLT
-442 KVPEMIAKI
+442 EMITGLI
-451 STNVLDMIAKF
+451 SSSTLW
-462 DYAYAATGSLAQGF
+462 TLG
-476 TAMAGA
+476 
-482 GSLLT
+482 
-487 ASLGAVSLVVT
+487 LGAVTTAITLA
-498 GLVAAYGYYNTQ
+498 VAAHAKYVQEMQNSGRETSNNITELAKLKQKYNEIYTS
-510 QENARRAAEQA
+510 E
-521 GSSFEDE
+521 EDE
-528 RKNLYN
+528 ETK
-534 LRLEYINA
+534 A
-542 KDAASNEDEDKQK
+542 
-555 LKSTISKLA
+555 SKLA
-564 KAYGVEEEA
+564 
-573 LSNLN
+573 
-578 GTRAEGLDLLS
+578 
-589 KENAEKSQDFL
+589 
-600 NRNQAE
+600 E
-606 IQKAQKATQDM
+606 I
-617 LNRTSFY
+617 RS
-624 IPLKFTSDTESSES
+624 
-638 FKAFYNKYTKS
+638 
-649 LGEGVYEV
+649 
-657 AGGYK
+657 
-662 ELIADLNT
+662 
-670 TITAMQQEDNQ
+670 
-681 TKLHQQTLAF
+681 TLA
-691 LSNTLVELEDKYNKT
+691 SKYGI
-706 ATLTREAADATV
+706 E
-718 DVDKKTQSFINTQYD
+718 
-733 SLSSFE
+733 
-739 SVYNALLKNNSQIPL
+739 
-754 FKEALD
+754 KEALD
-760 EVVATQFPDFAKA
+760 ELNGSREKGNELLADEIVKIGEEDYAKYGQEINKAIEYLTKDIKPINFGTLLDFSGMEDDVAVKFQEVFKDIGTFKNGMLVSVKGLPEEVKTA
-773 LGIELQDNGDK
+773 LQTMLTYMEKIQQPTMREQEIIDNLK
-784 AKEAA
+784 AKLKSLSDTYEENTQKVEQHANSYIAVQDAFSTFTQGVYENQEAFDEA
-789 DGVNQ
+789 YKIYINSLPPL
-794 YGEDAGEAASQTE
+794 ESIRNAAGELANSLFPEFTCAVKDNSNAQQDFQDDSESSTNATE
-807 EFEKAIKSLTSELK
+807 DLEKAIKSLTSELK

-874 FLMSMAQ
+874 SLMSMAQ
-881 SLTESEIS
+881 SFTETGIS
-889 AIYSSQGLD
+889 AISSTQGLD
-898 TFSESEQKVGTN
+898 VFSGSEQNIGTS
-910 AETGKQGSDNLGT
+910 AETAKQGTDDLGNSVT
-923 SIQQVG
+923 QVG
-929 TASSQ
+929 TASTQ
-934 ANPYLTTIGN
+934 ANSYVDTFGN
-944 TAITT
+944 TMITA
-949 GNQFA
+949 GNKGE
-954 QGAQGIL
+954 QGATGL
-961 QFASSLDAVSG
+961 FKFASGLVAISNANANV
-972 AAPKARTGSSGVGV
+972 TGGVGV
-986 QFYSEGFDAQVQAYR
+986 KSYSEGFDAQVQAYQK
-1001 NQQNQK
+1001 QQNNK
-1007 LLEELRKG
+1007 ILEELKKN

-1062 TLDKQKAS
+1062 DLDKQKNT
-1070 MKDNAATDKWYY
+1070 MKDNASTDSWYY
-1082 EQLEEL
+1082 YQLEQL

-1094 DKEGYEDE
+1094 DKEGYEEE

-1111 DGMTKAHDAAYTER
+1111 DGMTKAHDDAYNER
-1125 YNLLK
+1125 YTLLK
-1130 HQLAMDMISEQEYYD
+1130 HQLAMDEISEREYYD
-1145 ELEELMKEFYSN
+1145 ELEELMKEFYGN
-1157 EEKYAEQRWKIEEEI
+1157 EEKYGEKRWKIEEEI
-1172 YSGRNKLEEENTRK
+1172 YSGRNKLEEESTRK

-1201 WEEEKAW
+1201 WEEEKEW
-1208 YEEQQSNLETAFS
+1208 YEEQQSNLETAFN

-1227 QKEIDALNERK
+1227 QKEIDKLNERK

-1304 LTQYKKEQ
+1304 LAQYKKEQ

-1409 DFGDEL
+1409 EFGDEL
-1415 DPDEYYSDKEPSY
+1415 DSEEHWTDKEPSY